1 NNKGFVTMVSK
12 RKLSKVDASE
22 ESFKTDLPS
31 RCLEIKKSRIS
42 DKENAS
48 AFYGLED
55 EGVFEELLRTSGIV
69 LKAGEG
75 QNEIAVDQMAFQ
87 KKLCLAL
94 EKHPTYPAVVKQF
107 ISGLESHI
115 KDRNQFKNCLL
126 PCTPV
131 RTEGSRNLVHSY
143 CESLIKLLLGI
154 KILQPAVITL
164 LLEKIPEF
172 FFDIVGT
179 FGTNFPRLI
188 VNQFKWLD
196 RLLDSQDLVRKLMQ
210 MVSVSPVPIQ
220 HDIITSLPEILEDSQ
235 QSEVARELSC
245 LLKQGRR
252 LTVPVLDALSRLDL
266 DAELVAEV
274 RQSAM
279 TIVPSVKLEDLPVVV
294 KFILQ
299 NVKAA
304 DAVEVISDLRKSLD
318 LSSCVLPLQIHSSQK
333 KIKSQVQASSS
344 LSQVTTSQNC
354 VKLLFDVIKLA
365 VRFQKDVSE
374 AWIKAIENSTSVSDH
389 KVLDLIVLLLIHS
402 TNTRN
407 RKQTEKV
414 LRSKIRL
421 GCMPE
426 QLMQN
431 AFQNHSTVIK
441 DFFPS
446 ILALAQTFLHSAHPA
461 VVSFGSCMYKQ
472 AFAAFDS
479 YCQQEVVA
487 ALVTHVCS
495 GAETE
500 LDISLDVLTDL
511 VVLHTSLLMRYATF
525 VKTILDS
532 TQKLNPCQIRKL
544 FYILSTLAF
553 SQKQEGSYIQDDM
566 HMVIRKWLSSTVPN
580 HKQMG
585 IIGAVSM
592 IGSVALKSFWRENLV
607 CVMGFASLESCAT
620 TARLSIASRNEG
632 DAASL
637 ERPELNSE
645 RDGQLST
652 LLDLVGFCCEQ
663 TPEVLALYYD
673 EFASLI
679 EKQKGN
685 LDLKLLDEFG
695 KSLVED
701 FPSDFVVD
709 LSPTVH
715 GSFLFPVKSL
725 YNLDEDQSQE
735 AIAIN
740 LLPLVSQSELGKVT
754 AEASN
759 QSKRAVSPLCLSPCF
774 RLLRLYT
781 AEQNSG
787 SLEEIDALLG
797 CPLYLTDLEAEGKL
811 DSLSKQEREFLC
823 SLLFYA
829 LNWFREIVNAFC
841 QQEDAEMK
849 GKVLIRLQNI
859 TELQNVL
866 GKCLAATPG
875 YVPPPAAFDSEA
887 PEAVPSINAA
897 GPARK
902 RSGRKKKADSSKAGS
917 ADRSQAE
924 DSSEGNQPDT
934 ELSELDKTAADREA
948 GNPLAQLQSYRPYF
962 RELDLEV
969 FTVLHCGLLTKSVL
983 DTEMHTEARE
993 VVQLGPAELCFLLDD
1008 LCWKL
1013 EHVLPSG
1020 STRRVPFLKARTAA
1034 GYGSRP
1040 GLRQSTSGAS
1050 RPLLRRPG
1058 SFHLLVKWKCDTQ
1071 LCARAA
1077 LALSKERG
1085 NKDVGFS
1092 HLCQRSPKEVAMCV
1106 IDLLKPL
1113 CKHMENMHNYFQAAV
1128 QNQGAEDEPG
1138 VNIQE
1143 HQLMSSCYQLLLLTF
1158 RSLFAWNGFS
1168 QHENTD
1174 LLRSALQVLAD
1185 RLKPGETEFLLL
1197 EELISESFQ
1206 YLLNFQQSVPSFH
1219 CAHILTQLLIAIA
1232 EKPMSGWKKEKM
1244 ASLAKQ
1250 FLCQSWVKPSGDQE
1264 KGSQFNSAL
1273 HTLLCVYLEHTD
1285 NILKA
1290 IEEISSVGVPE
1301 LMNSAK
1307 DGCSSTYPTL
1317 SRQTFPVFFRV
1328 MMAQLESSVKSI
1340 PAGKPSDSSEVQLEK
1355 LLRWNIA
1362 VRNFHILINL
1372 VKVFDSRPVL
1382 SICLK
1387 YGRLFVEAFL
1397 KLAMPLLD
1405 HSFKKHTDD
1414 VQSLLKTLQMSTR
1427 QLHHMCGHSKIHQ
1440 DIGLTNHVPLLKKSL
1455 EQFVYRVKAMLAFN
1469 HCQEAFWVGILKN
1482 RDLQGEEILTQAS
1495 EERGSD
1501 EDSAEGPAE
1510 EVAQGLRL
1518 WRAGRGGAGV
1528 QRRG

>member
-1 NNKGFVTMVSK
+1 
-12 RKLSKVDASE
+12 
-22 ESFKTDLPS
+22 
-31 RCLEIKKSRIS
+31 
-42 DKENAS
+42 
-48 AFYGLED
+48 
-55 EGVFEELLRTSGIV
+55 
-69 LKAGEG
+69 
-75 QNEIAVDQMAFQ
+75 MAFQ
-87 KKLCLAL
+87 KKLHLAL
-94 EKHPTYPAVVKQF
+94 EKHPTYPSQF

-131 RTEGSRNLVHSY
+131 RTEGSRSEKMHFVSPFSQSR
-143 CESLIKLLLGI
+143 SLFKCH
-154 KILQPAVITL
+154 ITL
-164 LLEKIPEF
+164 SRVEGKAIAPADTQQDLFVMQKWLV
-172 FFDIVGT
+172 VGT

-196 RLLDSQDLVRKLMQ
+196 RLLDSQDLVKKLMQ
-210 MVSVSPVPIQ
+210 MVNVSPVPIQ
-220 HDIITSLPEILEDSQ
+220 HDIIISLPEILEDSQ

-252 LTVPVLDALSRLDL
+252 LTVPILDALSRLDL
-266 DAELVAEV
+266 DAGLLAEV

-294 KFILQ
+294 KFILH

-318 LSSCVLPLQIHSSQK
+318 LSSCVLPLQILGSQK
-333 KIKSQVQASSS
+333 KLKSQVQASSS
-344 LSQVTTSQNC
+344 MSQVTTSQNC

-374 AWIKAIENSTSVSDH
+374 AWIKAIENTTSVSDH

-402 TNTRN
+402 TNTKN

-414 LRSKIRL
+414 LRSKIQL

-431 AFQNHSTVIK
+431 AFQNHSMVIK

-446 ILALAQTFLHSAHPA
+446 ILALAQMFLHSAHPA
-461 VVSFGSCMYKQ
+461 IVSFGSCMYKQ

-479 YCQQEVVA
+479 YCQQEVVT

-495 GAETE
+495 GNETE

-511 VVLHTSLLMRYATF
+511 VMLHTSLLMRYATF

-553 SQKQEGSYIQDDM
+553 SQRQEGNYIQDDM

-585 IIGAVSM
+585 IIGAVTM
-592 IGSVALKSFWRENLV
+592 IGSVALKS
-607 CVMGFASLESCAT
+607 
-620 TARLSIASRNEG
+620 
-632 DAASL
+632 SL

-652 LLDLVGFCCEQ
+652 LLELVGFCCEQ

-673 EFASLI
+673 ELASLI

-685 LDLKLLDEFG
+685 LDLQLLWMGITEFVNT
-695 KSLVED
+695 SLSV
-701 FPSDFVVD
+701 FPCS
-709 LSPTVH
+709 
-715 GSFLFPVKSL
+715 SFLFPVKSL
-725 YNLDEDQSQE
+725 YNLDEDESQG

-740 LLPLVSQSELGKVT
+740 LLPLVSQSELGRVT
-754 AEASN
+754 DGMSN
-759 QSKRAVSPLCLSPCF
+759 QSKRVVSPMCLSPCF

-781 AEQNSG
+781 GEQNGG

-797 CPLYLTDLEAEGKL
+797 CPLYLTDLEVEGKL

-829 LNWFREIVNAFC
+829 LNWFREVINAFC
-841 QQEDAEMK
+841 QQQDAEMK
-849 GKVLIRLQNI
+849 GKVLTRLENI
-859 TELQNVL
+859 TELQTVL
-866 GKCLAATPG
+866 GKCLAGEYET
-875 YVPPPAAFDSEA
+875 FTRS
-887 PEAVPSINAA
+887 
-897 GPARK
+897 GPAPAV
-902 RSGRKKKADSSKAGS
+902 KKKKTDGSKAGS
-917 ADRSQAE
+917 ADRSQAD

-934 ELSELDKTAADREA
+934 EEA
-948 GNPLAQLQSYRPYF
+948 GNPLAQLQSYRRYF

-969 FTVLHCGLLTKSVL
+969 FTILHCGLLTKSVL

-1013 EHVLPSG
+1013 EHVLTPG
-1020 STRRVPFLKARTAA
+1020 STRRVPF
-1034 GYGSRP
+1034 P
-1040 GLRQSTSGAS
+1040 
-1050 RPLLRRPG
+1050 
-1058 SFHLLVKWKCDTQ
+1058 
-1071 LCARAA
+1071 
-1077 LALSKERG
+1077 KERG
-1085 NKDVGFS
+1085 YKDIGFS

-1106 IDLLKPL
+1106 VKLLKPL
-1113 CKHMENMHNYFQAAV
+1113 CNHMENMHNYFQV
-1128 QNQGAEDEPG
+1128 IVMQNRGVEDDPG
-1138 VNIQE
+1138 TNIQE
-1143 HQLMSSCYQLLLLTF
+1143 HQLMSSCYQQLLLTF

-1219 CAHILTQLLIAIA
+1219 CAFILTQLLIAVA
-1232 EKPMSGWKKEKM
+1232 EKPMAGWKKEKM

-1250 FLCQSWVKPSGDQE
+1250 FLCQSWVKPGGDRE

-1301 LMNSAK
+1301 LINSAK

-1340 PAGKPSDSSEVQLEK
+1340 PAGKPSDSSEK

-1362 VRNFHILINL
+1362 VRNFHILVNL
-1372 VKVFDSRPVL
+1372 VKVRFWLFFWLYLQIS
-1382 SICLK
+1382 SK

-1405 HSFKKHTDD
+1405 YSFKKHRDD
-1414 VQSLLKTLQMSTR
+1414 VQSLLKTLQLSTR

-1482 RDLQGEEILTQAS
+1482 RDLQGEEILSQAS
-1495 EERGSD
+1495 GERDSGE
-1501 EDSAEGPAE
+1501 EDSAESPAE
-1510 EVAQGLRL
+1510 VLL
-1518 WRAGRGGAGV
+1518 
-1528 QRRG
+1528 RRGRCRPL

>member
-1 NNKGFVTMVSK
+1 MVSK

-22 ESFKTDLPS
+22 ESCKTDLPS
-31 RCLEIKKSRIS
+31 RCLETKKSRIS

-48 AFYGLED
+48 AFCGLEN

-75 QNEIAVDQMAFQ
+75 QNEIAVDQIAFQ

-196 RLLDSQDLVRKLMQ
+196 RLLDSQDLVKKLMQ

-252 LTVPVLDALSRLDL
+252 LTVPILDALSRLDL

-318 LSSCVLPLQIHSSQK
+318 LSSCVMPLQIHSSQK
-333 KIKSQVQASSS
+333 KIKSQVQSSSS

-389 KVLDLIVLLLIHS
+389 KVIVLLFLLLIHS
-402 TNTRN
+402 TNTKN
-407 RKQTEKV
+407 KKQTEKV

-479 YCQQEVVA
+479 YCQQEVVT

-495 GAETE
+495 GSETE
-500 LDISLDVLTDL
+500 LDISLDVLMDL

-592 IGSVALKSFWRENLV
+592 IGSMALK
-607 CVMGFASLESCAT
+607 
-620 TARLSIASRNEG
+620 RNEG

-637 ERPELNSE
+637 ERTELNS
-645 RDGQLST
+645 DGQLST
-652 LLDLVGFCCEQ
+652 LLDLVGFCCEH

-685 LDLKLLDEFG
+685 LDLQLLVEFG

-740 LLPLVSQSELGKVT
+740 LLPLVSQSELGRV
-754 AEASN
+754 AAGASN

-781 AEQNSG
+781 AEQNGG

-797 CPLYLTDLEAEGKL
+797 CPLYLTDLEVEGKL

-829 LNWFREIVNAFC
+829 LNWFREVVNAFC
-841 QQEDAEMK
+841 QQQDAEMK
-849 GKVLIRLQNI
+849 GKVLTRLQNI

-875 YVPPPAAFDSEA
+875 YVPPPATFDSEA

-902 RSGRKKKADSSKAGS
+902 RSGRKKKADGSKAGS

-1013 EHVLPSG
+1013 EHVLPSA
-1020 STRRVPFLKARTAA
+1020 STRRVPFPKARTAA
-1034 GYGSRP
+1034 G
-1040 GLRQSTSGAS
+1040 
-1050 RPLLRRPG
+1050 
-1058 SFHLLVKWKCDTQ
+1058 C
-1071 LCARAA
+1071 
-1077 LALSKERG
+1077 
-1085 NKDVGFS
+1085 NKDIGFS

-1106 IDLLKPL
+1106 VDLLKPL
-1113 CKHMENMHNYFQAAV
+1113 CKHMENMHNYFQVTV
-1128 QNQGAEDEPG
+1128 QNQGAEGEPG

-1185 RLKPGETEFLLL
+1185 RLKPGETEFLLP

-1219 CAHILTQLLIAIA
+1219 CAYILTQLLIAIA

-1250 FLCQSWVKPSGDQE
+1250 FLCQSWVKPSGDRE

-1307 DGCSSTYPTL
+1307 DGFSSTYPTL

-1501 EDSAEGPAE
+1501 EDEEDEEDSAEGPAE
-1510 EVAQGLRL
+1510 E
-1518 WRAGRGGAGV
+1518 
-1528 QRRG
+1528 

>member
-1 NNKGFVTMVSK
+1 MVSK
-12 RKLSKVDASE
+12 RKLSKAEASGE
-22 ESFKTDLPS
+22 NGKADLPTRS
-31 RCLEIKKSRIS
+31 SETKRSRIS
-42 DKENAS
+42 APGEV
-48 AFYGLED
+48 ET
-55 EGVFEELLRTSGIV
+55 EGIFEELIRTSGIV

-75 QNEIAVDQMAFQ
+75 QNEIAVDQMSFQ

-94 EKHPTYPAVVKQF
+94 EKHPTYPGVVKLF

-126 PCTPV
+126 PCASTQ
-131 RTEGSRNLVHSY
+131 TEGSRSENKCFSY
-143 CESLIKLLLGI
+143 PNTVLLPFF
-154 KILQPAVITL
+154 QPAVITL

-179 FGTNFPRLI
+179 FGTDFPRLI
-188 VNQFKWLD
+188 INQFKWLD
-196 RLLDSQDLVRKLMQ
+196 KALDSQDLVKNLMQ
-210 MVSVSPVPIQ
+210 LVSVSPVPIQ

-245 LLKQGRR
+245 LLKQGRQ
-252 LTVPVLDALSRLDL
+252 LTVPILDALSRLDL
-266 DAELVAEV
+266 DAGLMAEV

-279 TIVPSVKLEDLPVVV
+279 TIVPSVKLEDLPVVI
-294 KFILQ
+294 KFILH
-299 NVKAA
+299 NVKAT
-304 DAVEVISDLRKSLD
+304 DAVEVISDLRKNLD
-318 LSSCVLPLQIHSSQK
+318 LSSCDLPLKILSSQK
-333 KIKSQVQASSS
+333 KAKSQVQASSS
-344 LSQVTTSQNC
+344 MSQVTTSQNC

-365 VRFQKDVSE
+365 VRFQKEVSE

-389 KVLDLIVLLLIHS
+389 KVLDLMILLLIHS
-402 TNTRN
+402 TNTKY
-407 RKQTEKV
+407 RKQAEK
-414 LRSKIRL
+414 LLKNKIQL

-431 AFQNHSTVIK
+431 AFQNHSLVSVIK

-446 ILALAQTFLHSAHPA
+446 ILAIAQTFLHSGHPA

-479 YCQQEVVA
+479 YCQQEVVS

-495 GAETE
+495 GNETE

-532 TQKLNPCQIRKL
+532 TQKLHPCQIRKL
-544 FYILSTLAF
+544 FYILSTLAY
-553 SQKQEGSYIQDDM
+553 SQRQERSYIQDDM

-585 IIGAVSM
+585 IIGAVTM
-592 IGSVALKSFWRENLV
+592 IGSVALK
-607 CVMGFASLESCAT
+607 
-620 TARLSIASRNEG
+620 RNEG
-632 DAASL
+632 DGSSL
-637 ERPELNSE
+637 ERLELSSE
-645 RDGQLST
+645 RDEQ
-652 LLDLVGFCCEQ
+652 VRYFC
-663 TPEVLALYYD
+663 LALPSALSAAVED
-673 EFASLI
+673 
-679 EKQKGN
+679 K
-685 LDLKLLDEFG
+685 FG

-709 LSPTVH
+709 LSPTVD

-725 YNLDEDQSQE
+725 YNLDEDETQG

-740 LLPLVSQSELGKVT
+740 LLPLLSQNNVGSVT
-754 AEASN
+754 GGMSS
-759 QSKRAVSPLCLSPCF
+759 QSKRVVSPLCLSPCF
-774 RLLRLYT
+774 RLLRFYT

-797 CPLYLTDLEAEGKL
+797 CPLYLTNLEVEGKL

-829 LNWFREIVNAFC
+829 LNWFREVVNAFC
-841 QQEDAEMK
+841 QQQDAEMK
-849 GKVLIRLQNI
+849 GKVLTRLQNI

-875 YVPPPAAFDSEA
+875 YVPPPATFDSEA
-887 PEAVPSINAA
+887 LEAVSSTNAI
-897 GPARK
+897 GPV
-902 RSGRKKKADSSKAGS
+902 RKKTGKKRKTDGSKASS
-917 ADRSQAE
+917 ADHSQGD
-924 DSSEGNQPDT
+924 DSSEGNQPDP
-934 ELSELDKTAADREA
+934 ELSELEKTATERETE
-948 GNPLAQLQSYRPYF
+948 NPLAKLQNYRLYF

-983 DTEMHTEARE
+983 DTEMHTEFCE
-993 VVQLGPAELCFLLDD
+993 VVQLGPAELSFLLDD

-1013 EHVLPSG
+1013 EHVLTPG
-1020 STRRVPFLKARTAA
+1020 STRRVPFLK
-1034 GYGSRP
+1034 
-1040 GLRQSTSGAS
+1040 
-1050 RPLLRRPG
+1050 
-1058 SFHLLVKWKCDTQ
+1058 
-1071 LCARAA
+1071 
-1077 LALSKERG
+1077 ERSY
-1085 NKDVGFS
+1085 KDIGFS
-1092 HLCQRSPKEVAMCV
+1092 HLCRRSPKEVAICV
-1106 IDLLKPL
+1106 VKLLKPL
-1113 CKHMENMHNYFQAAV
+1113 CNHMENMHNYFQAV
-1128 QNQGAEDEPG
+1128 IQNQGAEGEPG

-1143 HQLMSSCYQLLLLTF
+1143 HMLMSSCYQQLLLTF

-1168 QHENTD
+1168 QSENTD
-1174 LLRSALQVLAD
+1174 LLGSALQVLAS

-1197 EELISESFQ
+1197 EDLISESFH
-1206 YLLNFQQSVPSFH
+1206 YLLNFQQSVPNFH
-1219 CAHILTQLLIAIA
+1219 CAFILTQLLITITK
-1232 EKPMSGWKKEKM
+1232 KPVAGWKKEKI

-1250 FLCQSWVKPSGDQE
+1250 FLCQSWVRPSGDGE
-1264 KGSQFNSAL
+1264 KGSQFNNAL
-1273 HTLLCVYLEHTD
+1273 HTLLCIYLEHTD

-1301 LMNSAK
+1301 LINSTK

-1317 SRQTFPVFFRV
+1317 TRQTFLIFFRV

-1340 PAGKPSDSSEVQLEK
+1340 PVGKTSDSSEVQLEK
-1355 LLRWNIA
+1355 LLQWNIA

-1372 VKVFDSRPVL
+1372 VKVRLLLFFWFYL
-1382 SICLK
+1382 H

-1405 HSFKKHTDD
+1405 YSFKKHRDD
-1414 VQSLLKTLQMSTR
+1414 VQSLLKTLQLSTR

-1469 HCQEAFWVGILKN
+1469 HCQEAFWMGVLKN
-1482 RDLQGEEILTQAS
+1482 RDLQVRITVLPGAIQTWERTVLILPIQLCPCVWVGQNS
-1495 EERGSD
+1495 QIQCDRVS
-1501 EDSAEGPAE
+1501 
-1510 EVAQGLRL
+1510 LF
-1518 WRAGRGGAGV
+1518 
-1528 QRRG
+1528 

>member
-1 NNKGFVTMVSK
+1 MISK
-12 RKLSKVDASE
+12 RKLSKPDGSE
-22 ESFKTDLPS
+22 ESYKTDLPS
-31 RCLEIKKSRIS
+31 RCSEKKKSRIS
-42 DKENAS
+42 AKEKAS
-48 AFYGLED
+48 DFGGVED
-55 EGVFEELLRTSGIV
+55 EGVFEELLRTSGVV

-75 QNEIAVDQMAFQ
+75 QNEIAVDQLAFQ
-87 KKLCLAL
+87 KKLCLVL
-94 EKHPTYPAVVKQF
+94 EKHPAFPGVVKEF
-107 ISGLESHI
+107 VSGLESHI

-131 RTEGSRNLVHSY
+131 RAEGSRTLVHSY

-154 KILQPAVITL
+154 NILQPAVITL

-172 FFDIVGT
+172 FFDTVGT

-196 RLLDSQDLVRKLMQ
+196 RLLDSQDLVKKLMQ

-235 QSEVARELSC
+235 QNEVARELSC

-266 DAELVAEV
+266 DADLLAEV

-294 KFILQ
+294 KFILH

-304 DAVEVISDLRKSLD
+304 DGVEVISDLRKSLD
-318 LSSCVLPLQIHSSQK
+318 LSSCVLPLQILSSQK
-333 KIKSQVQASSS
+333 KLKSQVQARY
-344 LSQVTTSQNC
+344 LGCQVSTSQNC

-365 VRFQKDVSE
+365 VRFQKDIAE

-402 TNTRN
+402 TNTKN

-414 LRSKIRL
+414 LRNKIQL
-421 GCMPE
+421 GCLPE

-431 AFQNHSTVIK
+431 AFQNHSMVIK

-461 VVSFGSCMYKQ
+461 IVSFGSCMYKQ

-495 GAETE
+495 GSETE
-500 LDISLDVLTDL
+500 VDISLDVLTDL
-511 VVLHTSLLMRYATF
+511 VKLHTSLLMRYATF
-525 VKTILDS
+525 VKSILDS
-532 TQKLNPCQIRKL
+532 TQKLNPRQIRKL

-553 SQKQEGSYIQDDM
+553 SQRQEGGYIQDDM

-585 IIGAVSM
+585 IIGAVAM
-592 IGSVALKSFWRENLV
+592 IGSVALK
-607 CVMGFASLESCAT
+607 
-620 TARLSIASRNEG
+620 RNEG
-632 DAASL
+632 DGGSS
-637 ERPELNSE
+637 ERPELHSE

-673 EFASLI
+673 ELASLI

-685 LDLKLLDEFG
+685 LDLQLLEDFG
-695 KSLVED
+695 KSLVEN

-709 LSPTVH
+709 LSPTVD

-725 YNLDEDQSQE
+725 YNLDEDESQE

-740 LLPLVSQSELGKVT
+740 LLPLVSQSELGSVT
-754 AEASN
+754 NGTSN
-759 QSKRAVSPLCLSPCF
+759 QSKRAVSPICLSPCF

-781 AEQNSG
+781 EEQNGG

-797 CPLYLTDLEAEGKL
+797 CPLYLTDLEVEGKL

-829 LNWFREIVNAFC
+829 LNWFREVVNAFC
-841 QQEDAEMK
+841 QQQDAEMK
-849 GKVLIRLQNI
+849 GKVLTRLKNI
-859 TELQNVL
+859 TELQAVL

-875 YVPPPAAFDSEA
+875 YVPPPATFDSEA
-887 PEAVPSINAA
+887 LEAVPSVTAVGA
-897 GPARK
+897 GRK
-902 RSGRKKKADSSKAGS
+902 KNGRKKKSDGSKAGS
-917 ADRSQAE
+917 ADRSQAD
-924 DSSEGNQPDT
+924 DSSEGNQLDT
-934 ELSELDKTAADREA
+934 ELSELEKVAAEREA
-948 GNPLAQLQSYRPYF
+948 GNPLAQLQSYRTFF

-1013 EHVLPSG
+1013 EHVLTPG
-1020 STRRVPFLKARTAA
+1020 STKRVPF
-1034 GYGSRP
+1034 P
-1040 GLRQSTSGAS
+1040 
-1050 RPLLRRPG
+1050 
-1058 SFHLLVKWKCDTQ
+1058 
-1071 LCARAA
+1071 
-1077 LALSKERG
+1077 KERG
-1085 NKDVGFS
+1085 YKDTGFS
-1092 HLCQRSPKEVAMCV
+1092 HLCQRSPKEVATCV
-1106 IDLLKPL
+1106 VKLLKPL
-1113 CKHMENMHNYFQAAV
+1113 CNHMENMHNYFQSIAGV
-1128 QNQGAEDEPG
+1128 EDEPG

-1143 HQLMSSCYQLLLLTF
+1143 QQLMCSCYQQLLLTF

-1168 QHENTD
+1168 QHENSD
-1174 LLRSALQVLAD
+1174 LLRTALQVLAD

-1206 YLLNFQQSVPSFH
+1206 YLLNFQQSVPSFY
-1219 CAHILTQLLIAIA
+1219 CAFILTQLLIAIA
-1232 EKPMSGWKKEKM
+1232 EKPMVGWKKEKM

-1250 FLCQSWVKPSGDQE
+1250 FLCRSWVKPGGERE
-1264 KGSQFNSAL
+1264 KGSVFNTAL

-1290 IEEISSVGVPE
+1290 VEEISSVGVAE
-1301 LMNSAK
+1301 LVNSAK
-1307 DGCSSTYPTL
+1307 DACSSTYPTL

-1328 MMAQLESSVKSI
+1328 MMAQLESSVKNI

-1362 VRNFHILINL
+1362 VRNFHILVNL

-1405 HSFKKHTDD
+1405 HCFKKHRDD
-1414 VQSLLKTLQMSTR
+1414 VQSLLKTLQLSTR

-1482 RDLQGEEILTQAS
+1482 RDLQ
-1495 EERGSD
+1495 
-1501 EDSAEGPAE
+1501 
-1510 EVAQGLRL
+1510 
-1518 WRAGRGGAGV
+1518 
-1528 QRRG
+1528 

>member
-1 NNKGFVTMVSK
+1 MVSK
-12 RKLSKVDASE
+12 RKLSKADASG
-22 ESFKTDLPS
+22 ESCKTDLSS
-31 RCLEIKKSRIS
+31 RCSETKKSRIS
-42 DKENAS
+42 DKEKSS
-48 AFYGLED
+48 AHGGVEN
-55 EGVFEELLRTSGIV
+55 EGVFEELLRTSGII

-94 EKHPTYPAVVKQF
+94 EKHPTYPGVVKQF

-126 PCTPV
+126 PCTPI
-131 RTEGSRNLVHSY
+131 RTEGSRTLVHSY
-143 CESLIKLLLGI
+143 CESLMKLLLGI
-154 KILQPAVITL
+154 KVLQPAVITL

-188 VNQFKWLD
+188 INQFKWLD
-196 RLLDSQDLVRKLMQ
+196 RLLDSQDLVKKLMQ

-252 LTVPVLDALSRLDL
+252 LTVPILDALSRLDL
-266 DAELVAEV
+266 DAGLLAEV

-294 KFILQ
+294 KFILH

-318 LSSCVLPLQIHSSQK
+318 LSSCVLPLQILGSQK
-333 KIKSQVQASSS
+333 KLKSQVQASSS
-344 LSQVTTSQNC
+344 MSQVTTSQNC

-374 AWIKAIENSTSVSDH
+374 AWIKAIENSMSVSDH

-402 TNTRN
+402 TNTKN

-431 AFQNHSTVIK
+431 AFQNHSLVIK

-461 VVSFGSCMYKQ
+461 IVSFGSCMYKQ

-479 YCQQEVVA
+479 YCQQEVVT

-495 GAETE
+495 GNETE

-511 VVLHTSLLMRYATF
+511 VILHTSLLMRYATF

-553 SQKQEGSYIQDDM
+553 SQRQEGSYIQDDM

-585 IIGAVSM
+585 IIGAVTM
-592 IGSVALKSFWRENLV
+592 IGSVALK
-607 CVMGFASLESCAT
+607 
-620 TARLSIASRNEG
+620 RNEG
-632 DAASL
+632 DGSSL

-663 TPEVLALYYD
+663 KPEVLALYYD
-673 EFASLI
+673 ELASLI

-685 LDLKLLDEFG
+685 LDLQLLDEFG

-709 LSPTVH
+709 LSPTVD

-725 YNLDEDQSQE
+725 YNLDEDESQG

-740 LLPLVSQSELGKVT
+740 LLPLVSQSELGRVT
-754 AEASN
+754 DGMSN
-759 QSKRAVSPLCLSPCF
+759 QSKRVVSPICLSPCF

-781 AEQNSG
+781 GEQNSG

-797 CPLYLTDLEAEGKL
+797 CPLYLTDLEVEGKL

-829 LNWFREIVNAFC
+829 LNWFREVVNAFC
-841 QQEDAEMK
+841 QQQDAEMK
-849 GKVLIRLQNI
+849 GKVLTRLQNI

-875 YVPPPAAFDSEA
+875 YVPPPATFDSEA
-887 PEAVPSINAA
+887 LEAVPSINAV
-897 GPARK
+897 GPVRK
-902 RSGRKKKADSSKAGS
+902 RNGRKKKTDGSKAGS
-917 ADRSQAE
+917 ADRSQAD
-924 DSSEGNQPDT
+924 DSSEGNQPDI
-934 ELSELDKTAADREA
+934 ELSELEKTAAEREA

-1013 EHVLPSG
+1013 ERVLTPG
-1020 STRRVPFLKARTAA
+1020 STRRVPFPKAS
-1034 GYGSRP
+1034 Y
-1040 GLRQSTSGAS
+1040 
-1050 RPLLRRPG
+1050 
-1058 SFHLLVKWKCDTQ
+1058 
-1071 LCARAA
+1071 
-1077 LALSKERG
+1077 
-1085 NKDVGFS
+1085 KDIGFS
-1092 HLCQRSPKEVAMCV
+1092 HLCQRSPKEVAMSV
-1106 IDLLKPL
+1106 VKLLKPL
-1113 CKHMENMHNYFQAAV
+1113 CNHMENMHNYFQV
-1128 QNQGAEDEPG
+1128 IVTQNRDVEDEPG

-1143 HQLMSSCYQLLLLTF
+1143 HQLMSSCYQQLLLTF

-1197 EELISESFQ
+1197 EELISESFH

-1219 CAHILTQLLIAIA
+1219 CAFILTQLLIAIA
-1232 EKPMSGWKKEKM
+1232 EKPMAGWKKEKM

-1250 FLCQSWVKPSGDQE
+1250 FLCRSWVKPSGDRE

-1301 LMNSAK
+1301 LINSAK

-1362 VRNFHILINL
+1362 VRNFHILVNL

-1405 HSFKKHTDD
+1405 YSFKKHRDD
-1414 VQSLLKTLQMSTR
+1414 VQSLLKTLQLSTR
-1427 QLHHMCGHSKIHQ
+1427 QLHHMCGHSKIRQ

-1482 RDLQGEEILTQAS
+1482 RDLQ
-1495 EERGSD
+1495 
-1501 EDSAEGPAE
+1501 
-1510 EVAQGLRL
+1510 
-1518 WRAGRGGAGV
+1518 
-1528 QRRG
+1528 

>member
-1 NNKGFVTMVSK
+1 ET
-12 RKLSKVDASE
+12 
-22 ESFKTDLPS
+22 
-31 RCLEIKKSRIS
+31 KKSRIS
-42 DKENAS
+42 DKEQAS
-48 AFYGLED
+48 ARDGVEND
-55 EGVFEELLRTSGIV
+55 GVFEELLKTSGII

-75 QNEIAVDQMAFQ
+75 QNEIAVDQTAFQ
-87 KKLCLAL
+87 KKLTLSL
-94 EKHPTYPAVVKQF
+94 KKHPTYPHVVQEF

-126 PCTPV
+126 PCAPT
-131 RTEGSRNLVHSY
+131 RNEGSRTLVHSY

-154 KILQPAVITL
+154 EILQPAVITL

-179 FGTNFPRLI
+179 FGTNYPRLI

-196 RLLDSQDLVRKLMQ
+196 RLVDGQDLVKKLMQ
-210 MVSVSPVPIQ
+210 MLSVSPVPIQ

-235 QSEVARELSC
+235 QTEIARELSC

-252 LTVPVLDALSRLDL
+252 LTVPILDALSRLDL
-266 DAELVAEV
+266 DAGLLAEV

-294 KFILQ
+294 RFILH

-304 DAVEVISDLRKSLD
+304 DAAEVISDLRKNLD
-318 LSSCVLPLQIHSSQK
+318 LSSCILPLQILGSQK
-333 KIKSQVQASSS
+333 KLKSQVPASSS
-344 LSQVTTSQNC
+344 MSQVATSQNC
-354 VKLLFDVIKLA
+354 VKLLFDAIKLA

-374 AWIKAIENSTSVSDH
+374 AWVKAIENNMSVSDH

-402 TNTRN
+402 TNTKN

-421 GCMPE
+421 GCVPE
-426 QLMQN
+426 QLVQK
-431 AFQNHSTVIK
+431 AFQNHSLVIK

-446 ILALAQTFLHSAHPA
+446 ILALAQMFLPSAHPA
-461 VVSFGSCMYKQ
+461 MVSFGSCMYKQ
-472 AFAAFDS
+472 AFSAFDS
-479 YCQQEVVA
+479 YCQQEVVS

-495 GAETE
+495 GNEAEV
-500 LDISLDVLTDL
+500 DISLDVLMDL
-511 VVLHTSLLMRYATF
+511 VVLHPSLLMRYATF

-544 FYILSTLAF
+544 FYILSMLAF
-553 SQKQEGSYIQDDM
+553 SQRQEGSYIQDDM

-585 IIGAVSM
+585 IIGAVTM
-592 IGSVALKSFWRENLV
+592 IGSMALK
-607 CVMGFASLESCAT
+607 
-620 TARLSIASRNEG
+620 RNEG
-632 DAASL
+632 DGSMERL
-637 ERPELNSE
+637 EQNSE

-663 TPEVLALYYD
+663 TPEALALYYD
-673 EFASLI
+673 EFANLI
-679 EKQKGN
+679 EKQRGN
-685 LDLKLLDEFG
+685 LDLQLLDQFG

-709 LSPTVH
+709 LSPMVDGT
-715 GSFLFPVKSL
+715 FLFPLKSL
-725 YNLDEDQSQE
+725 YNLDEDESQG

-740 LLPLVSQSELGKVT
+740 LLPLVSQSELGRVSGGV
-754 AEASN
+754 SN
-759 QSKRAVSPLCLSPCF
+759 PSKRIISPICLSPSF

-781 AEQNSG
+781 GEQNDG

-797 CPLYLTDLEAEGKL
+797 CPLYLTDLEVEGKL

-829 LNWFREIVNAFC
+829 LNWFREVVNAFC
-841 QQEDAEMK
+841 QQQDAEMK
-849 GKVLIRLQNI
+849 GKVLTRLQNI

-875 YVPPPAAFDSEA
+875 YVPPPATFDSEA
-887 PEAVPSINAA
+887 LEVVPSVSAA
-897 GPARK
+897 GPVK
-902 RSGRKKKADSSKAGS
+902 KKNGRKKKSDGSKTS
-917 ADRSQAE
+917 FADRSQVDE
-924 DSSEGNQPDT
+924 CSEGNQPDS
-934 ELSELDKTAADREA
+934 ELSELEKTAGEREA
-948 GNPLAQLQSYRPYF
+948 GNPLAQLQNYRQYF

-969 FTVLHCGLLTKSVL
+969 FNVLHCGLLTKSVL

-993 VVQLGPAELCFLLDD
+993 VVQLGPDELFFLLDD

-1013 EHVLPSG
+1013 EHVLTPSP
-1020 STRRVPFLKARTAA
+1020 TRRMPFSKANFKLL
-1034 GYGSRP
+1034 
-1040 GLRQSTSGAS
+1040 GLLQ
-1050 RPLLRRPG
+1050 
-1058 SFHLLVKWKCDTQ
+1058 
-1071 LCARAA
+1071 
-1077 LALSKERG
+1077 ERG
-1085 NKDVGFS
+1085 YKDIGFS
-1092 HLCQRSPKEVAMCV
+1092 HLCQKSAKEVATYV
-1106 IDLLKPL
+1106 VKLLKPL
-1113 CKHMENMHNYFQAAV
+1113 CNHMENMHNYFQVIATENHGIV
-1128 QNQGAEDEPG
+1128 DGPG
-1138 VNIQE
+1138 VDVQE
-1143 HQLMSSCYQLLLLTF
+1143 YQLMSSCYQQLLLTF
-1158 RSLFAWNGFS
+1158 RFLFAWNGFS
-1168 QHENTD
+1168 QNENSD
-1174 LLRSALQVLAD
+1174 LLRSALQVVAD
-1185 RLKPGETEFLLL
+1185 RLKPGETEFLPL

-1206 YLLNFQQSVPSFH
+1206 YLVNFQQSVPSFQ
-1219 CAHILTQLLIAIA
+1219 CAFTLAQLLIAIA
-1232 EKPMSGWKKEKM
+1232 EKPVTSWKREKI

-1250 FLCQSWVKPSGDQE
+1250 FLCRSWVNPTGERE

-1301 LMNSAK
+1301 LINSAK

-1317 SRQTFPVFFRV
+1317 NRQTFPVFFRV
-1328 MMAQLESSVKSI
+1328 MMAQLENSMKSI

-1355 LLRWNIA
+1355 LLQWNIA
-1362 VRNFHILINL
+1362 VRNFHILVNL

-1387 YGRLFVEAFL
+1387 YGRLFVEVFL

-1405 HSFKKHTDD
+1405 YSFKKHRDD
-1414 VQSLLKTLQMSTR
+1414 VQSLLKTLQLSTR
-1427 QLHHMCGHSKIHQ
+1427 QLHHMCGHSKIRQ

-1469 HCQEAFWVGILKN
+1469 HCQEAFWMGILKN
-1482 RDLQGEEILTQAS
+1482 RDLQ
-1495 EERGSD
+1495 
-1501 EDSAEGPAE
+1501 
-1510 EVAQGLRL
+1510 
-1518 WRAGRGGAGV
+1518 
-1528 QRRG
+1528 

>member
-1 NNKGFVTMVSK
+1 ET
-12 RKLSKVDASE
+12 
-22 ESFKTDLPS
+22 
-31 RCLEIKKSRIS
+31 KKSRIS
-42 DKENAS
+42 DKEKAS
-48 AFYGLED
+48 AQDGVEND
-55 EGVFEELLRTSGIV
+55 GVFEELLRTSGII

-75 QNEIAVDQMAFQ
+75 QNEIAVDQTAFQ
-87 KKLCLAL
+87 KKLTFSLK
-94 EKHPTYPAVVKQF
+94 KHPTYPHVVQEF

-126 PCTPV
+126 PCAPT
-131 RTEGSRNLVHSY
+131 RNEGSRTLVHSY

-154 KILQPAVITL
+154 EILQPAVVTL

-179 FGTNFPRLI
+179 FGTNYPRLI

-196 RLLDSQDLVRKLMQ
+196 KLVDGQDLVKKLMQ
-210 MVSVSPVPIQ
+210 TLSVSPVPIQ

-235 QSEVARELSC
+235 QTEIARELSC

-252 LTVPVLDALSRLDL
+252 LTVPILDALSRLDL
-266 DAELVAEV
+266 DAGLLAEV

-294 KFILQ
+294 RFILH

-304 DAVEVISDLRKSLD
+304 DAAEVISDLRKTLD
-318 LSSCVLPLQIHSSQK
+318 LSSCILPLQILGSQK
-333 KIKSQVQASSS
+333 KLKSQVPASSS
-344 LSQVTTSQNC
+344 MSQVATSQNC
-354 VKLLFDVIKLA
+354 VKLLFDAIKLV
-365 VRFQKDVSE
+365 VRFQKEVSE
-374 AWIKAIENSTSVSDH
+374 AWIKAVISYG

-402 TNTRN
+402 TNTKN

-421 GCMPE
+421 GCVPE
-426 QLMQN
+426 QLVQE
-431 AFQNHSTVIK
+431 AFQNHSLVIK

-446 ILALAQTFLHSAHPA
+446 ILALAQMFLPSAHPA
-461 VVSFGSCMYKQ
+461 LVSFGSCMYKQ

-479 YCQQEVVA
+479 YCQQEVVS

-495 GAETE
+495 GNEAEA
-500 LDISLDVLTDL
+500 DISLDVLMDL
-511 VVLHTSLLMRYATF
+511 VVLHPSLLMRYATF

-544 FYILSTLAF
+544 FYILSMLAF
-553 SQKQEGSYIQDDM
+553 SQRQEGSYIQDDM

-585 IIGAVSM
+585 IIGAVTM
-592 IGSVALKSFWRENLV
+592 IGSMALK
-607 CVMGFASLESCAT
+607 
-620 TARLSIASRNEG
+620 RNEG
-632 DAASL
+632 DGSM
-637 ERPELNSE
+637 ERSELNSE

-663 TPEVLALYYD
+663 TPEALALYYD
-673 EFASLI
+673 EFANLI
-679 EKQKGN
+679 EKQRGN
-685 LDLKLLDEFG
+685 LDLQLLDQFG

-709 LSPTVH
+709 LSPVVDGT
-715 GSFLFPVKSL
+715 FLFPLKSL
-725 YNLDEDQSQE
+725 YNLDEDESQG

-740 LLPLVSQSELGKVT
+740 LLPLVSQSELGRVSDGV
-754 AEASN
+754 SN
-759 QSKRAVSPLCLSPCF
+759 PSKRVVSPICLSPSF

-781 AEQNSG
+781 GEQNNG

-797 CPLYLTDLEAEGKL
+797 CPLYLTDLEVEMKL

-823 SLLFYA
+823 SLLFHA
-829 LNWFREIVNAFC
+829 LNWFREVVNAFC
-841 QQEDAEMK
+841 QQQDAEMK
-849 GKVLIRLQNI
+849 GKVLTRLQNI

-866 GKCLAATPG
+866 GKCLAATTG
-875 YVPPPAAFDSEA
+875 YIPPPATFDFEA
-887 PEAVPSINAA
+887 LEAVPSSSTA
-897 GPARK
+897 GPVK
-902 RSGRKKKADSSKAGS
+902 KKNGRKKKSDGSKTS
-917 ADRSQAE
+917 ADRSQVE
-924 DSSEGNQPDT
+924 ECSEGNQPDT
-934 ELSELDKTAADREA
+934 ELSELEKSAGEREA
-948 GNPLAQLQSYRPYF
+948 GNPLVQLQNYRQYF

-969 FTVLHCGLLTKSVL
+969 FNVLHCGLLTKSVL

-993 VVQLGPAELCFLLDD
+993 VVQLGPDELFFLLDD

-1013 EHVLPSG
+1013 DHVLTPG
-1020 STRRVPFLKARTAA
+1020 PMRRMPFSKAHFKLL
-1034 GYGSRP
+1034 
-1040 GLRQSTSGAS
+1040 GLLQ
-1050 RPLLRRPG
+1050 
-1058 SFHLLVKWKCDTQ
+1058 
-1071 LCARAA
+1071 
-1077 LALSKERG
+1077 ERG
-1085 NKDVGFS
+1085 YKDAGFS
-1092 HLCQRSPKEVAMCV
+1092 HLCQKSPKEVATYV
-1106 IDLLKPL
+1106 VKLLKPL
-1113 CKHMENMHNYFQAAV
+1113 CSHMENMHNYFQVIATENHGIV
-1128 QNQGAEDEPG
+1128 DGPG
-1138 VNIQE
+1138 VNVQE
-1143 HQLMSSCYQLLLLTF
+1143 YQLMSSCYQQLLLTF
-1158 RSLFAWNGFS
+1158 RFLFAWNGFS
-1168 QHENTD
+1168 QNENSD

-1185 RLKPGETEFLLL
+1185 RLKAGETEFLPL

-1206 YLLNFQQSVPSFH
+1206 YLVNFQQTVPSFQ
-1219 CAHILTQLLIAIA
+1219 CAFTLTQLLIAIA
-1232 EKPMSGWKKEKM
+1232 EKPMTSWKREKI

-1250 FLCQSWVKPSGDQE
+1250 FLCQSWVNPTGERE

-1301 LMNSAK
+1301 LINSAK

-1328 MMAQLESSVKSI
+1328 MMSQLENSMKSI
-1340 PAGKPSDSSEVQLEK
+1340 PAGKPSDASELQLEK
-1355 LLRWNIA
+1355 LLQWNIA

-1387 YGRLFVEAFL
+1387 YGRLFVEVFL

-1405 HSFKKHTDD
+1405 YSFKKHRDD
-1414 VQSLLKTLQMSTR
+1414 VQSLLKTLQLSTR
-1427 QLHHMCGHSKIHQ
+1427 QLHHMCGHSKIRQ

-1469 HCQEAFWVGILKN
+1469 HCQEAFWMGILKN
-1482 RDLQGEEILTQAS
+1482 RDLQ
-1495 EERGSD
+1495 
-1501 EDSAEGPAE
+1501 
-1510 EVAQGLRL
+1510 
-1518 WRAGRGGAGV
+1518 
-1528 QRRG
+1528 

>member
-1 NNKGFVTMVSK
+1 MISK
-12 RKLSKVDASE
+12 RKSSKSDAFGE
-22 ESFKTDLPS
+22 NCKTDLPKT
-31 RCLEIKKSRIS
+31 KKSRIS
-42 DKENAS
+42 DVEKAS
-48 AFYGLED
+48 AHGGVQN

-69 LKAGEG
+69 LKVGEG
-75 QNEIAVDQMAFQ
+75 QNEIAVNQIAFQ

-94 EKHPTYPAVVKQF
+94 EKHPTYPGVVKQF

-126 PCTPV
+126 PCAPI
-131 RTEGSRNLVHSY
+131 RTEGSRTLVHSY
-143 CESLIKLLLGI
+143 CESLIKLLLGV

-172 FFDIVGT
+172 FFDVVGT

-196 RLLDSQDLVRKLMQ
+196 RLLDSQDLVKKLMQ
-210 MVSVSPVPIQ
+210 MVSISPVPIQ
-220 HDIITSLPEILEDSQ
+220 HDIITSIPEILEDSQ
-235 QSEVARELSC
+235 QGEVARELSC

-252 LTVPVLDALSRLDL
+252 LTVPILDALSRLDL
-266 DAELVAEV
+266 DAGLLSEV
-274 RQSAM
+274 RESAM
-279 TIVPSVKLEDLPVVV
+279 TIVPSVKVEDLPVVV
-294 KFILQ
+294 KFILH
-299 NVKAA
+299 NIKAA
-304 DAVEVISDLRKSLD
+304 DAVEVISDLRRNLD
-318 LSSCVLPLQIHSSQK
+318 LSSCVLPLQILSSQK
-333 KIKSQVQASSS
+333 KLKSQVQASSS
-344 LSQVTTSQNC
+344 MSQVTTSQNC
-354 VKLLFDVIKLA
+354 VKLIFDVIKLA
-365 VRFQKDVSE
+365 VRFQKDISE

-402 TNTRN
+402 TNT
-407 RKQTEKV
+407 KSKKHIEKV
-414 LRSKIRL
+414 LRNKIRL

-431 AFQNHSTVIK
+431 AFQNHSMVIK

-446 ILALAQTFLHSAHPA
+446 ILALAQTFLCSAHPA
-461 VVSFGSCMYKQ
+461 IVSFGSRMYKQ

-479 YCQQEVVA
+479 YCQQEVVT

-495 GAETE
+495 GSETE
-500 LDISLDVLTDL
+500 VDISLDVLRDL
-511 VVLHTSLLMRYATF
+511 VTLHTALLMRYATF

-544 FYILSTLAF
+544 FYVLSTLAF
-553 SQKQEGSYIQDDM
+553 SQRQEASYIQDDM

-580 HKQMG
+580 HKQMA
-585 IIGAVSM
+585 IIGAVTMVGSM
-592 IGSVALKSFWRENLV
+592 ALK
-607 CVMGFASLESCAT
+607 
-620 TARLSIASRNEG
+620 RNEG
-632 DAASL
+632 DGSSL
-637 ERPELNSE
+637 ERPQLNSE
-645 RDGQLST
+645 HDGQLST

-663 TPEVLALYYD
+663 APEVLALYYD
-673 EFASLI
+673 ELANLI

-685 LDLKLLDEFG
+685 LDLQLLEEFG
-695 KSLVED
+695 KSLVEN
-701 FPSDFVVD
+701 FPGDFVVD
-709 LSPTVH
+709 LSPTVD
-715 GSFLFPVKSL
+715 GSFVFPVKSL
-725 YNLDEDQSQE
+725 YNLDEEESQG

-740 LLPLVSQSELGKVT
+740 LLPLVSQSEPHGAT
-754 AEASN
+754 AEMSN
-759 QSKRAVSPLCLSPCF
+759 QSKRVVSPMCLSPCF

-781 AEQNSG
+781 GEQNSG

-797 CPLYLTDLEAEGKL
+797 CPLYLTDLEVEGKL

-829 LNWFREIVNAFC
+829 LNWFREVVNAFC
-841 QQEDAEMK
+841 QQQDAEMK
-849 GKVLIRLQNI
+849 GKVLTRLQNI
-859 TELQNVL
+859 TELQTVL

-875 YVPPPAAFDSEA
+875 YVPPPATFDSEA
-887 PEAVPSINAA
+887 MEAVPSINAV
-897 GPARK
+897 GPSRK
-902 RSGRKKKADSSKAGS
+902 RNGRKKKADGSKADS
-917 ADRSQAE
+917 TDRSQAD

-934 ELSELDKTAADREA
+934 EQSELEKSAAEREA
-948 GNPLAQLQSYRPYF
+948 GNPLTQLQSYRPYF

-969 FTVLHCGLLTKSVL
+969 FTVLHCGLLTKSIL

-993 VVQLGPAELCFLLDD
+993 VVQLGPAELSFLLDD

-1013 EHVLPSG
+1013 EHVLTPG
-1020 STRRVPFLKARTAA
+1020 STRRVPF
-1034 GYGSRP
+1034 P
-1040 GLRQSTSGAS
+1040 
-1050 RPLLRRPG
+1050 
-1058 SFHLLVKWKCDTQ
+1058 
-1071 LCARAA
+1071 
-1077 LALSKERG
+1077 KERG
-1085 NKDVGFS
+1085 HKDIGFS
-1092 HLCQRSPKEVAMCV
+1092 HLCQRTPKEVAICV
-1106 IDLLKPL
+1106 VNLLKPL
-1113 CKHMENMHNYFQAAV
+1113 CNHMENMHNYFQAIAV
-1128 QNQGAEDEPG
+1128 QSQGVEDNPG

-1143 HQLMSSCYQLLLLTF
+1143 RQLMSSCYQQLLLTF

-1174 LLRSALQVLAD
+1174 LLSSALQVLAE

-1219 CAHILTQLLIAIA
+1219 CAFILAQLLIAIA
-1232 EKPMSGWKKEKM
+1232 EKPMTGWKKEKM

-1250 FLCQSWVKPSGDQE
+1250 FLCQLWVKPSGDQE

-1273 HTLLCVYLEHTD
+1273 HALLCVYLEHTD

-1290 IEEISSVGVPE
+1290 IEEISTVGVPE
-1301 LMNSAK
+1301 LINSAK

-1317 SRQTFPVFFRV
+1317 NRQTFPVFFRV
-1328 MMAQLESSVKSI
+1328 MMAQLESSVRSI
-1340 PAGKPSDSSEVQLEK
+1340 PTGKPSDSSEVQLEK

-1382 SICLK
+1382 NVCLK

-1405 HSFKKHTDD
+1405 YSFKKHRDD
-1414 VQSLLKTLQMSTR
+1414 VQSLLKTLQLSTR

-1469 HCQEAFWVGILKN
+1469 QCQEAFWVGILKN
-1482 RDLQGEEILTQAS
+1482 RDLQGEEILSQAS
-1495 EERGSD
+1495 EARNSD
-1501 EDSAEGPAE
+1501 EDGSAESPAE
-1510 EVAQGLRL
+1510 EEASRSSTDSSDDDDAARPGPARTP
-1518 WRAGRGGAGV
+1518 
-1528 QRRG
+1528 

>member
-1 NNKGFVTMVSK
+1 MAAK
-12 RKLSKVDASE
+12 RKLSKPGASE
-22 ESFKTDLPS
+22 ENCKTDLPS
-31 RCLEIKKSRIS
+31 RCSETKKSRIF
-42 DKENAS
+42 DQEKVLVHD
-48 AFYGLED
+48 GVED
-55 EGVFEELLRTSGIV
+55 EGIFEELLRTSGII

-75 QNEIAVDQMAFQ
+75 QNEIAVDQGIFSGI
-87 KKLCLAL
+87 
-94 EKHPTYPAVVKQF
+94 VKTVTACSLSMF
-107 ISGLESHI
+107 
-115 KDRNQFKNCLL
+115 LL
-126 PCTPV
+126 QLWWNLSSC
-131 RTEGSRNLVHSY
+131 RTLVHSY

-196 RLLDSQDLVRKLMQ
+196 RLLDSQHLVKKLMQ

-252 LTVPVLDALSRLDL
+252 LTVPILDALSRLDL
-266 DAELVAEV
+266 DADLLAEV

-294 KFILQ
+294 KFILH

-304 DAVEVISDLRKSLD
+304 DAVEVISDLRKNLD
-318 LSSCVLPLQIHSSQK
+318 LSSCVLPLQILSSQK
-333 KIKSQVQASSS
+333 KLKSQVQASSS
-344 LSQVTTSQNC
+344 MSQVTTSQNC

-402 TNTRN
+402 TNTKN

-426 QLMQN
+426 QLMQK
-431 AFQNHSTVIK
+431 AFQNHSVIK

-446 ILALAQTFLHSAHPA
+446 ILALAQIFLHSAHPA
-461 VVSFGSCMYKQ
+461 IVSFGSCMYKQ

-479 YCQQEVVA
+479 YCQQEVVT

-495 GAETE
+495 GTETE

-511 VVLHTSLLMRYATF
+511 VVLHASLLMRYATF

-544 FYILSTLAF
+544 FSILSTLAF
-553 SQKQEGSYIQDDM
+553 SQRQEGSYIQDDM

-585 IIGAVSM
+585 II
-592 IGSVALKSFWRENLV
+592 
-607 CVMGFASLESCAT
+607 
-620 TARLSIASRNEG
+620 
-632 DAASL
+632 
-637 ERPELNSE
+637 ERM
-645 RDGQLST
+645 
-652 LLDLVGFCCEQ
+652 
-663 TPEVLALYYD
+663 Y
-673 EFASLI
+673 LI

-685 LDLKLLDEFG
+685 LDLQLLEEFG

-701 FPSDFVVD
+701 FPNDFVVD
-709 LSPTVH
+709 LSPTVD

-725 YNLDEDQSQE
+725 YNLDEDESQG

-740 LLPLVSQSELGKVT
+740 LLPLVSQNELGRVT
-754 AEASN
+754 DGTSN
-759 QSKRAVSPLCLSPCF
+759 QSKRVVSPICLSPCF

-781 AEQNSG
+781 GEQNSG

-797 CPLYLTDLEAEGKL
+797 CPLYLTDLEVEGKL

-829 LNWFREIVNAFC
+829 LNWFREVSRAFSASSGVALSRV
-841 QQEDAEMK
+841 QLFLK
-849 GKVLIRLQNI
+849 K
-859 TELQNVL
+859 T
-866 GKCLAATPG
+866 TPG

-887 PEAVPSINAA
+887 LEAIPSLNAA
-897 GPARK
+897 GPVK
-902 RSGRKKKADSSKAGS
+902 RRNGRKKKTDGSKAGS
-917 ADRSQAE
+917 ADHSQA
-924 DSSEGNQPDT
+924 DDTSEGNQPDT
-934 ELSELDKTAADREA
+934 ELSELEKTAGEREA

-993 VVQLGPAELCFLLDD
+993 FVQLGPAELCFLLDD

-1013 EHVLPSG
+1013 EHVLTAG
-1020 STRRVPFLKARTAA
+1020 STRRVPF
-1034 GYGSRP
+1034 P
-1040 GLRQSTSGAS
+1040 
-1050 RPLLRRPG
+1050 
-1058 SFHLLVKWKCDTQ
+1058 
-1071 LCARAA
+1071 
-1077 LALSKERG
+1077 KERG
-1085 NKDVGFS
+1085 HKDIGFS
-1092 HLCQRSPKEVAMCV
+1092 HLCQRSPKEVAVCV
-1106 IDLLKPL
+1106 VKLLKPL
-1113 CKHMENMHNYFQAAV
+1113 CNHMENMHNYFQAILT
-1128 QNQGAEDEPG
+1128 QNRGVEDEPG

-1143 HQLMSSCYQLLLLTF
+1143 HQLMSSCYQQLLLTF

-1219 CAHILTQLLIAIA
+1219 CAFILTQLLIAIA
-1232 EKPMSGWKKEKM
+1232 EKPMTGWKKEKM

-1250 FLCQSWVKPSGDQE
+1250 FLCQSWVKPSGERE
-1264 KGSQFNSAL
+1264 KGSQFNSEL
-1273 HTLLCVYLEHTD
+1273 YTVLCVYLEHTD
-1285 NILKA
+1285 NILKS

-1301 LMNSAK
+1301 LINSAK
-1307 DGCSSTYPTL
+1307 DGYSSTYPTL

-1355 LLRWNIA
+1355 LLQWNIA
-1362 VRNFHILINL
+1362 VRIFHILVNL

-1387 YGRLFVEAFL
+1387 FGRLFVEAFL

-1405 HSFKKHTDD
+1405 YSFKKHRDD
-1414 VQSLLKTLQMSTR
+1414 VQSLLKTLQLSTR
-1427 QLHHMCGHSKIHQ
+1427 QLHHMCGHSKIRQ

-1482 RDLQGEEILTQAS
+1482 RDLQGEEILSQAAEERDS
-1495 EERGSD
+1495 EE
-1501 EDSAEGPAE
+1501 EDSAESPAE
-1510 EVAQGLRL
+1510 VPLLRPGCRLLWATRLKGLL
-1518 WRAGRGGAGV
+1518 
-1528 QRRG
+1528 

>member
-1 NNKGFVTMVSK
+1 
-12 RKLSKVDASE
+12 
-22 ESFKTDLPS
+22 
-31 RCLEIKKSRIS
+31 
-42 DKENAS
+42 
-48 AFYGLED
+48 
-55 EGVFEELLRTSGIV
+55 
-69 LKAGEG
+69 
-75 QNEIAVDQMAFQ
+75 MAFQ

-94 EKHPTYPAVVKQF
+94 EKHPTYPGQF

-131 RTEGSRNLVHSY
+131 RTEGSRSA
-143 CESLIKLLLGI
+143 KLLSLSVC
-154 KILQPAVITL
+154 LTDLCFA
-164 LLEKIPEF
+164 F
-172 FFDIVGT
+172 CCFSVGT

-196 RLLDSQDLVRKLMQ
+196 GLLDSQDLVKKLIQ

-252 LTVPVLDALSRLDL
+252 LTVPILDALSRLDL
-266 DAELVAEV
+266 DAGLLAEV

-294 KFILQ
+294 KFILH

-304 DAVEVISDLRKSLD
+304 DAVEVISDLRKNLD
-318 LSSCVLPLQIHSSQK
+318 LSSCVLPLQILGSQK
-333 KIKSQVQASSS
+333 KLKSQVQASSS
-344 LSQVTTSQNC
+344 MSQVTTSQNC

-374 AWIKAIENSTSVSDH
+374 SWIKAIENSTSVSDH

-402 TNTRN
+402 TNTKN

-414 LRSKIRL
+414 LKSKIQL

-431 AFQNHSTVIK
+431 AFQNHSVVIK
-441 DFFPS
+441 EFFPS

-479 YCQQEVVA
+479 YCQQEVVT

-495 GAETE
+495 GNETE

-511 VVLHTSLLMRYATF
+511 VMLHTSLLMRYATF
-525 VKTILDS
+525 VKVCIFLG
-532 TQKLNPCQIRKL
+532 KLNPCQIRKL

-553 SQKQEGSYIQDDM
+553 SQRQEGSYIQDDM

-585 IIGAVSM
+585 VIEKM
-592 IGSVALKSFWRENLV
+592 
-607 CVMGFASLESCAT
+607 
-620 TARLSIASRNEG
+620 
-632 DAASL
+632 
-637 ERPELNSE
+637 
-645 RDGQLST
+645 
-652 LLDLVGFCCEQ
+652 
-663 TPEVLALYYD
+663 Y
-673 EFASLI
+673 LI

-685 LDLKLLDEFG
+685 LDLKLLVSPRWMGITEFVS
-695 KSLVED
+695 KSLSVC
-701 FPSDFVVD
+701 PCS
-709 LSPTVH
+709 
-715 GSFLFPVKSL
+715 SFLFPVKSL
-725 YNLDEDQSQE
+725 YNLDEDESQG

-740 LLPLVSQSELGKVT
+740 LLPLVSQSELGPTQFNFSLPSRV
-754 AEASN
+754 
-759 QSKRAVSPLCLSPCF
+759 VSPMCLSPCF

-781 AEQNSG
+781 GEQNSG

-797 CPLYLTDLEAEGKL
+797 CPLYLTDLEVEGKL
-811 DSLSKQEREFLC
+811 DSLSTQEREFLC

-829 LNWFREIVNAFC
+829 LNWFREVVNAFC
-841 QQEDAEMK
+841 QQQDAEMK
-849 GKVLIRLQNI
+849 GKVLTRLQNI

-866 GKCLAATPG
+866 GKCLAGEHESFVHSGP
-875 YVPPPAAFDSEA
+875 VP
-887 PEAVPSINAA
+887 AVK
-897 GPARK
+897 RK
-902 RSGRKKKADSSKAGS
+902 GLKKKTDGSKAGS
-917 ADRSQAE
+917 ADRSPAD
-924 DSSEGNQPDT
+924 DSSEGNQPDA
-934 ELSELDKTAADREA
+934 ELSELEKTAAEREA
-948 GNPLAQLQSYRPYF
+948 GTPLAWLQSYRPYF

-983 DTEMHTEARE
+983 DAEMHTEACE

-1013 EHVLPSG
+1013 EHVLTPG
-1020 STRRVPFLKARTAA
+1020 STRRVPFPKA
-1034 GYGSRP
+1034 
-1040 GLRQSTSGAS
+1040 ST
-1050 RPLLRRPG
+1050 
-1058 SFHLLVKWKCDTQ
+1058 DI
-1071 LCARAA
+1071 
-1077 LALSKERG
+1077 
-1085 NKDVGFS
+1085 GFS

-1106 IDLLKPL
+1106 VKLLKPL
-1113 CKHMENMHNYFQAAV
+1113 CNHMENMHNYFQAV
-1128 QNQGAEDEPG
+1128 TQNRDVGDEPG

-1143 HQLMSSCYQLLLLTF
+1143 HQLMSFCYQQLLLTF

-1168 QHENTD
+1168 RQENTD
-1174 LLRSALQVLAD
+1174 LLRSALQVLAE

-1197 EELISESFQ
+1197 EELISDSFH
-1206 YLLNFQQSVPSFH
+1206 YLLNFQQSVPSFY
-1219 CAHILTQLLIAIA
+1219 CAFILTQLLIAIA
-1232 EKPMSGWKKEKM
+1232 EKPMAGWKKEKM

-1250 FLCQSWVKPSGDQE
+1250 FLCQSWVKPSGDRE

-1273 HTLLCVYLEHTD
+1273 HTLLCVYLEHAD

-1301 LMNSAK
+1301 LINSAK

-1340 PAGKPSDSSEVQLEK
+1340 PAGKPSDSSE
-1355 LLRWNIA
+1355 
-1362 VRNFHILINL
+1362 
-1372 VKVFDSRPVL
+1372 
-1382 SICLK
+1382 

-1405 HSFKKHTDD
+1405 YSFKKHRDD
-1414 VQSLLKTLQMSTR
+1414 VQSLLKNLQLSTR

-1482 RDLQGEEILTQAS
+1482 RDLQGEEILSQAS
-1495 EERGSD
+1495 EGRHSGEEE
-1501 EDSAEGPAE
+1501 EDSADSAAE
-1510 EVAQGLRL
+1510 VP
-1518 WRAGRGGAGV
+1518 AGRGRGGRSPGWGGGSPALTAASPQEPSGSGAGSSEEDAAAP
-1528 QRRG
+1528 

>member
-1 NNKGFVTMVSK
+1 MVSK

-22 ESFKTDLPS
+22 ESCKTDLPS
-31 RCLEIKKSRIS
+31 RCLETKKSRIS

-48 AFYGLED
+48 AFCGLEN
-55 EGVFEELLRTSGIV
+55 EGVFEGLLRTSGIV
-69 LKAGEG
+69 LKVGEG

-94 EKHPTYPAVVKQF
+94 EKHPTYPAVVKEF

-131 RTEGSRNLVHSY
+131 RTEGSRSLVHSY

-196 RLLDSQDLVRKLMQ
+196 RLLDSQDLVKKLMQ

-252 LTVPVLDALSRLDL
+252 LTVPILDALSRLDL

-333 KIKSQVQASSS
+333 KVKSQVQASSS

-374 AWIKAIENSTSVSDH
+374 AWIKAIETSTSVSDH

-479 YCQQEVVA
+479 YCQQEVVT
-487 ALVTHVCS
+487 ALVTHVCVGS
-495 GAETE
+495 DTE

-592 IGSVALKSFWRENLV
+592 IGSVALKR
-607 CVMGFASLESCAT
+607 T
-620 TARLSIASRNEG
+620 EG

-637 ERPELNSE
+637 ERPELNTE

-685 LDLKLLDEFG
+685 LDLQLLDEFG

-725 YNLDEDQSQE
+725 YNLDEDQSQG

-740 LLPLVSQSELGKVT
+740 LLPLVSQSELGRVT
-754 AEASN
+754 AGASN
-759 QSKRAVSPLCLSPCF
+759 QSKRAVSPMCLSPCF

-787 SLEEIDALLG
+787 SLEDIDALLG
-797 CPLYLTDLEAEGKL
+797 CPLYLTDLEVEGKL

-829 LNWFREIVNAFC
+829 LNWFREVVNAFC
-841 QQEDAEMK
+841 QQQDAEMK
-849 GKVLIRLQNI
+849 GKVLTRLQNI

-875 YVPPPAAFDSEA
+875 YVPPPATFDSEA
-887 PEAVPSINAA
+887 PEAVPSNAA
-897 GPARK
+897 GPGRK
-902 RSGRKKKADSSKAGS
+902 RSGRKKKADGSKAGS
-917 ADRSQAE
+917 ADRSQAD

-934 ELSELDKTAADREA
+934 ELSELDKAAADREA

-969 FTVLHCGLLTKSVL
+969 FTVLHCGLLTKSLL

-1020 STRRVPFLKARTAA
+1020 STRRVPFPKARTAA
-1034 GYGSRP
+1034 SDG
-1040 GLRQSTSGAS
+1040 
-1050 RPLLRRPG
+1050 
-1058 SFHLLVKWKCDTQ
+1058 
-1071 LCARAA
+1071 
-1077 LALSKERG
+1077 G
-1085 NKDVGFS
+1085 NKDIGFS

-1106 IDLLKPL
+1106 VDLLKPL
-1113 CKHMENMHNYFQAAV
+1113 CKHMENMHNYFQVIV

-1168 QHENTD
+1168 QHENAG

-1219 CAHILTQLLIAIA
+1219 CAYILTQLLIAIA
-1232 EKPMSGWKKEKM
+1232 EKPMSGWKKDKM

-1250 FLCQSWVKPSGDQE
+1250 FLCQSWVKPSGDRE

-1355 LLRWNIA
+1355 LLHWNIA

-1382 SICLK
+1382 NICLK

-1414 VQSLLKTLQMSTR
+1414 VQSLLKTLQLSTR

-1501 EDSAEGPAE
+1501 EDEEDSAESPAE
-1510 EVAQGLRL
+1510 E
-1518 WRAGRGGAGV
+1518 
-1528 QRRG
+1528 

>member
-1 NNKGFVTMVSK
+1 MVSK
-12 RKLSKVDASE
+12 RKLSKADASG
-22 ESFKTDLPS
+22 ESCKTDLLS
-31 RCLEIKKSRIS
+31 RCSETKKSRIS
-42 DKENAS
+42 DKEKSS
-48 AFYGLED
+48 AHGGVEN
-55 EGVFEELLRTSGIV
+55 EGAFEELLRTSGII

-94 EKHPTYPAVVKQF
+94 EKHPTYPGVVKQF

-126 PCTPV
+126 PCTPI
-131 RTEGSRNLVHSY
+131 RTEGSRTLVHSY
-143 CESLIKLLLGI
+143 CESLMKLLLGI
-154 KILQPAVITL
+154 KVLQPAVITL

-188 VNQFKWLD
+188 INQFKWLD
-196 RLLDSQDLVRKLMQ
+196 RLLDSQDLVKKLMQ

-252 LTVPVLDALSRLDL
+252 LTVPILDALSRLDL
-266 DAELVAEV
+266 DAGLLAEV

-294 KFILQ
+294 KFILH
-299 NVKAA
+299 NVKAV

-318 LSSCVLPLQIHSSQK
+318 LSSCVLPLQILGSQK
-333 KIKSQVQASSS
+333 KLKSQVQASSS
-344 LSQVTTSQNC
+344 MSQVTTSQNC

-402 TNTRN
+402 TNTKN

-431 AFQNHSTVIK
+431 AFQNHSLVIK

-461 VVSFGSCMYKQ
+461 IVSFGSCMYKQ

-479 YCQQEVVA
+479 YCQQEVVT

-495 GAETE
+495 GNETE

-511 VVLHTSLLMRYATF
+511 VILHTSLLMRYATF

-553 SQKQEGSYIQDDM
+553 SQRQEGSYIQDDM

-585 IIGAVSM
+585 IIGAVTM
-592 IGSVALKSFWRENLV
+592 IGSVALK
-607 CVMGFASLESCAT
+607 
-620 TARLSIASRNEG
+620 RNEG
-632 DAASL
+632 DGSSL

-663 TPEVLALYYD
+663 KPEVLALYYD
-673 EFASLI
+673 ELASLI

-685 LDLKLLDEFG
+685 LDLHLLDEFG

-709 LSPTVH
+709 LSPTVD

-725 YNLDEDQSQE
+725 YNLDEDESQG

-740 LLPLVSQSELGKVT
+740 LLPLVSQSELGRVT
-754 AEASN
+754 DGMSN
-759 QSKRAVSPLCLSPCF
+759 QSKRVVSPICLSPCF

-781 AEQNSG
+781 GEQNSG

-797 CPLYLTDLEAEGKL
+797 CPLYLTDLEVEGKL

-829 LNWFREIVNAFC
+829 LNWFREVVNAFC
-841 QQEDAEMK
+841 QQQDAEMK
-849 GKVLIRLQNI
+849 GKVLTRLQNI

-875 YVPPPAAFDSEA
+875 YVPPPATFDSEA
-887 PEAVPSINAA
+887 LEAVPSINAV
-897 GPARK
+897 GPVRK
-902 RSGRKKKADSSKAGS
+902 RNGRKKKTDGSKAGS
-917 ADRSQAE
+917 ADRSQAD
-924 DSSEGNQPDT
+924 DSSEGNQPDI
-934 ELSELDKTAADREA
+934 ELSELEKTAAEREA

-1013 EHVLPSG
+1013 EHVLTPG
-1020 STRRVPFLKARTAA
+1020 STRRVPFPKAS
-1034 GYGSRP
+1034 Y
-1040 GLRQSTSGAS
+1040 
-1050 RPLLRRPG
+1050 
-1058 SFHLLVKWKCDTQ
+1058 
-1071 LCARAA
+1071 
-1077 LALSKERG
+1077 
-1085 NKDVGFS
+1085 KDIGFS
-1092 HLCQRSPKEVAMCV
+1092 HLCQRSPKEVAMSV
-1106 IDLLKPL
+1106 VKLLKPL
-1113 CKHMENMHNYFQAAV
+1113 CNHMENMHNYFQV
-1128 QNQGAEDEPG
+1128 IVTQNRDVEDEPG

-1143 HQLMSSCYQLLLLTF
+1143 HQLMSSCYQQLLLTF

-1197 EELISESFQ
+1197 EELISESFH

-1219 CAHILTQLLIAIA
+1219 CAFILTQLLMAIA
-1232 EKPMSGWKKEKM
+1232 EKPMAGWKKENM

-1250 FLCQSWVKPSGDQE
+1250 FLCRSWVKPSGDRE

-1301 LMNSAK
+1301 LINSAK

-1362 VRNFHILINL
+1362 VRNFHILVNL

-1387 YGRLFVEAFL
+1387 YGRLFVEVFL

-1405 HSFKKHTDD
+1405 YSFKKHRDD
-1414 VQSLLKTLQMSTR
+1414 VQSLLKTLQLSTR
-1427 QLHHMCGHSKIHQ
+1427 QLHHMCGHSKIRQ

-1482 RDLQGEEILTQAS
+1482 RDLQ
-1495 EERGSD
+1495 
-1501 EDSAEGPAE
+1501 
-1510 EVAQGLRL
+1510 
-1518 WRAGRGGAGV
+1518 
-1528 QRRG
+1528 

>member
-1 NNKGFVTMVSK
+1 
-12 RKLSKVDASE
+12 
-22 ESFKTDLPS
+22 
-31 RCLEIKKSRIS
+31 
-42 DKENAS
+42 
-48 AFYGLED
+48 
-55 EGVFEELLRTSGIV
+55 
-69 LKAGEG
+69 
-75 QNEIAVDQMAFQ
+75 MAFQ

-94 EKHPTYPAVVKQF
+94 EKHPTYPGQF

-126 PCTPV
+126 PCTPI
-131 RTEGSRNLVHSY
+131 RTEGSRS
-143 CESLIKLLLGI
+143 E
-154 KILQPAVITL
+154 KILSVL
-164 LLEKIPEF
+164 LTNLCF
-172 FFDIVGT
+172 TFCCFSVGT

-196 RLLDSQDLVRKLMQ
+196 RLLDSQHLVRKLMQ
-210 MVSVSPVPIQ
+210 MLSVSPVPIQ

-252 LTVPVLDALSRLDL
+252 LTVPILDALSRLDL
-266 DAELVAEV
+266 DAGLLAEV

-294 KFILQ
+294 KFILH

-318 LSSCVLPLQIHSSQK
+318 LSSCVLPLQILGSQK

-344 LSQVTTSQNC
+344 MSQVTTSQNC

-402 TNTRN
+402 TNTKN

-426 QLMQN
+426 QLMQK
-431 AFQNHSTVIK
+431 AFQNHSVVIK

-446 ILALAQTFLHSAHPA
+446 ILALAQMFLHSAHPS

-479 YCQQEVVA
+479 YCQQEVVT

-495 GAETE
+495 GTETE

-544 FYILSTLAF
+544 FSILSTLAF
-553 SQKQEGSYIQDDM
+553 SQRQEGSYIQDDM

-585 IIGAVSM
+585 II
-592 IGSVALKSFWRENLV
+592 
-607 CVMGFASLESCAT
+607 
-620 TARLSIASRNEG
+620 
-632 DAASL
+632 
-637 ERPELNSE
+637 ERM
-645 RDGQLST
+645 
-652 LLDLVGFCCEQ
+652 
-663 TPEVLALYYD
+663 Y
-673 EFASLI
+673 LI

-685 LDLKLLDEFG
+685 LDLQLLEEFG

-709 LSPTVH
+709 LNPTVD

-725 YNLDEDQSQE
+725 FNLDEDESQG

-740 LLPLVSQSELGKVT
+740 LLPLVSQSELGRVT
-754 AEASN
+754 EGASN
-759 QSKRAVSPLCLSPCF
+759 QSKRVVSPICLSPCF
-774 RLLRLYT
+774 RLLRVYT
-781 AEQNSG
+781 GEQNSG

-797 CPLYLTDLEAEGKL
+797 MGNGPFRGSVCLTFSCPRYAKSSCSCGKN
-811 DSLSKQEREFLC
+811 C
-823 SLLFYA
+823 A
-829 LNWFREIVNAFC
+829 VVNAFC
-841 QQEDAEMK
+841 QQQDAEMK
-849 GKVLIRLQNI
+849 GKVLTRLQNI

-866 GKCLAATPG
+866 GKCLAGEYETF
-875 YVPPPAAFDSEA
+875 VHS
-887 PEAVPSINAA
+887 
-897 GPARK
+897 GPAQAV
-902 RSGRKKKADSSKAGS
+902 KKKKTDGSKAGS
-917 ADRSQAE
+917 ADHSQA
-924 DSSEGNQPDT
+924 DDTSEGNQPDT
-934 ELSELDKTAADREA
+934 EEA

-993 VVQLGPAELCFLLDD
+993 FVQLGPAELCFLLDD

-1013 EHVLPSG
+1013 EHVLTPG
-1020 STRRVPFLKARTAA
+1020 STRRVPF
-1034 GYGSRP
+1034 P
-1040 GLRQSTSGAS
+1040 
-1050 RPLLRRPG
+1050 
-1058 SFHLLVKWKCDTQ
+1058 
-1071 LCARAA
+1071 
-1077 LALSKERG
+1077 KERG
-1085 NKDVGFS
+1085 YKDIGFS

-1106 IDLLKPL
+1106 VKLLKPL
-1113 CKHMENMHNYFQAAV
+1113 CNHMENMHNYFQV
-1128 QNQGAEDEPG
+1128 ILTQNQGAEGEPG

-1143 HQLMSSCYQLLLLTF
+1143 HQLMSSCYQQLLLTF

-1168 QHENTD
+1168 QPENTD

-1197 EELISESFQ
+1197 EELISESFH

-1219 CAHILTQLLIAIA
+1219 CAFILTQTSNLRLVFLLSFAFVNH
-1232 EKPMSGWKKEKM
+1232 G
-1244 ASLAKQ
+1244 
-1250 FLCQSWVKPSGDQE
+1250 
-1264 KGSQFNSAL
+1264 
-1273 HTLLCVYLEHTD
+1273 VYLEHTD
-1285 NILKA
+1285 NILKS

-1301 LMNSAK
+1301 LINSAK

-1340 PAGKPSDSSEVQLEK
+1340 PAGKPSDSSEK

-1362 VRNFHILINL
+1362 VRIFHILVNL
-1372 VKVFDSRPVL
+1372 VKVRF
-1382 SICLK
+1382 
-1387 YGRLFVEAFL
+1387 GRLFVEAFL

-1405 HSFKKHTDD
+1405 YSFKKHRDD
-1414 VQSLLKTLQMSTR
+1414 VQSLLKTLQLSTR
-1427 QLHHMCGHSKIHQ
+1427 QLHHMCGHSKIRQ

-1482 RDLQGEEILTQAS
+1482 RDLQGEEILSQAA
-1495 EERGSD
+1495 EERDSD
-1501 EDSAEGPAE
+1501 EEDSAESPAE
-1510 EVAQGLRL
+1510 VPLL
-1518 WRAGRGGAGV
+1518 
-1528 QRRG
+1528 RRGCLLLRATQSKRLL

>member
-1 NNKGFVTMVSK
+1 MVSK
-12 RKLSKVDASE
+12 RKLSKIDAAE
-22 ESFKTDLPS
+22 ESSKTDLQS
-31 RCLEIKKSRIS
+31 RCPETKRSRIS
-42 DKENAS
+42 DKRAPS
-48 AFYGLED
+48 QGGLEN
-55 EGVFEELLRTSGIV
+55 EGVFEELLRTSGII
-69 LKAGEG
+69 LKVGEG
-75 QNEIAVDQMAFQ
+75 QNEIAVDQTAFQ
-87 KKLCLAL
+87 KKLRVAL
-94 EKHPTYPAVVKQF
+94 EKHPSYPGVVNEF

-115 KDRNQFKNCLL
+115 KDRSQFKNCLL
-126 PCTPV
+126 PCTPA
-131 RTEGSRNLVHSY
+131 RTEGSRTLVHSY

-154 KILQPAVITL
+154 KILQPAVVTL

-172 FFDIVGT
+172 FFDVVGT

-196 RLLDSQDLVRKLMQ
+196 GLLDSQDLVKKLMQ
-210 MVSVSPVPIQ
+210 MLSVSPVPIQ

-235 QSEVARELSC
+235 QNEVARELSC

-252 LTVPVLDALSRLDL
+252 LTVPILDALSRLDL
-266 DAELVAEV
+266 DAELLAEV

-279 TIVPSVKLEDLPVVV
+279 TIVPSVKLEDLPVVI
-294 KFILQ
+294 KFILH
-299 NVKAA
+299 NVKTA

-318 LSSCVLPLQIHSSQK
+318 LSSCVLPLQLLGSQRK
-333 KIKSQVQASSS
+333 LKSQAQASSS
-344 LSQVTTSQNC
+344 MSQMTTSQNC

-402 TNTRN
+402 TNSKN

-431 AFQNHSTVIK
+431 AFQNHSMVIK

-446 ILALAQTFLHSAHPA
+446 ILSLAQTFLHSAHPA

-472 AFAAFDS
+472 AFAVFDS
-479 YCQQEVVA
+479 YCQQEVVC

-495 GAETE
+495 GNETE

-511 VVLHTSLLMRYATF
+511 VILHPSLLLRYATF

-532 TQKLNPCQIRKL
+532 MQKLNPCQIRKL

-553 SQKQEGSYIQDDM
+553 SQRQEGSYIQDDM
-566 HMVIRKWLSSTVPN
+566 HMVIRKWLSSSVPN

-585 IIGAVSM
+585 IIGAVTM
-592 IGSVALKSFWRENLV
+592 MGSVALK
-607 CVMGFASLESCAT
+607 
-620 TARLSIASRNEG
+620 RNEADG
-632 DAASL
+632 GLL
-637 ERPELNSE
+637 ERPELSIE
-645 RDGQLST
+645 CDGQLST

-673 EFASLI
+673 ELANLI

-685 LDLKLLDEFG
+685 LDLQLLDKFG

-701 FPSDFVVD
+701 FPNDFVVD
-709 LSPTVH
+709 LSPTVD

-725 YNLDEDQSQE
+725 YNLDEDETQG

-740 LLPLVSQSELGKVT
+740 LLPLVSQSEPGRV
-754 AEASN
+754 ADEMSN
-759 QSKRAVSPLCLSPCF
+759 SRKRVVSPICLSPCF

-781 AEQNSG
+781 GEQNNG

-797 CPLYLTDLEAEGKL
+797 CPLYLTDLEVEGKL

-829 LNWFREIVNAFC
+829 LNWFREVVNAFC
-841 QQEDAEMK
+841 QQQDAEMK
-849 GKVLIRLQNI
+849 GKVLTRLQNI

-875 YVPPPAAFDSEA
+875 YVPPPATFDSEA
-887 PEAVPSINAA
+887 PEGVPSINAG
-897 GPARK
+897 GPV
-902 RSGRKKKADSSKAGS
+902 RKKNGKKRKSDSSKACS
-917 ADRSQAE
+917 AERTQADE
-924 DSSEGNQPDT
+924 SSDGNQPDT
-934 ELSELDKTAADREA
+934 ELSELEKSAAEKET

-969 FTVLHCGLLTKSVL
+969 FSVLHCGLLTKSIL
-983 DTEMHTEARE
+983 DTEMHTE
-993 VVQLGPAELCFLLDD
+993 
-1008 LCWKL
+1008 
-1013 EHVLPSG
+1013 
-1020 STRRVPFLKARTAA
+1020 
-1034 GYGSRP
+1034 
-1040 GLRQSTSGAS
+1040 
-1050 RPLLRRPG
+1050 
-1058 SFHLLVKWKCDTQ
+1058 
-1071 LCARAA
+1071 
-1077 LALSKERG
+1077 ERG

-1092 HLCQRSPKEVAMCV
+1092 HLCQRSPKEVAVCV
-1106 IDLLKPL
+1106 VKLLKPL
-1113 CKHMENMHNYFQAAV
+1113 CNHMENMHNYFQTV
-1128 QNQGAEDEPG
+1128 IPNQGVVDESG
-1138 VNIQE
+1138 LNIQE
-1143 HQLMSSCYQLLLLTF
+1143 YQLMSSCYHQLLLAF
-1158 RSLFAWNGFS
+1158 RLLFAWSGFS
-1168 QHENTD
+1168 QHENSN

-1185 RLKPGETEFLLL
+1185 RLKPGETEFLPL

-1206 YLLNFQQSVPSFH
+1206 YLLNFQASIPSFQ
-1219 CAHILTQLLIAIA
+1219 CAFILTQVLMAIS
-1232 EKPMSGWKKEKM
+1232 EKPMTGWKREKM

-1250 FLCQSWVKPSGDQE
+1250 FLCQSWMKPGGDRE
-1264 KGSQFNSAL
+1264 KGSHFNSAL

-1301 LMNSAK
+1301 LINSAK

-1340 PAGKPSDSSEVQLEK
+1340 PAGKPSDSGEVQLEK
-1355 LLRWNIA
+1355 LLKWNIA

-1405 HSFKKHTDD
+1405 HSFKKHRDD
-1414 VQSLLKTLQMSTR
+1414 VQSLLKTLQLSTR

-1440 DIGLTNHVPLLKKSL
+1440 DLGLTNHVPLLKKSL

-1469 HCQEAFWVGILKN
+1469 HCQEAFWVGVLKN
-1482 RDLQGEEILTQAS
+1482 RDLQGEEILSQAS
-1495 EERGSD
+1495 AAPE
-1501 EDSAEGPAE
+1501 EDSAEGSEEDTADSAAE
-1510 EVAQGLRL
+1510 EPDGTDSDS
-1518 WRAGRGGAGV
+1518 GGAG
-1528 QRRG
+1528 R

>member
-1 NNKGFVTMVSK
+1 MVSK
-12 RKLSKVDASE
+12 RKLSKTDGSG
-22 ESFKTDLPS
+22 ESCKADLPKT
-31 RCLEIKKSRIS
+31 KKLRIS
-42 DKENAS
+42 DEEKTSAYGGAEN
-48 AFYGLED
+48 
-55 EGVFEELLRTSGIV
+55 EGVFEELLRRSGMI

-75 QNEIAVDQMAFQ
+75 QNEIAVDHMAFQ

-94 EKHPTYPAVVKQF
+94 EKHPTYPCVVKEF
-107 ISGLESHI
+107 IAGLESHI
-115 KDRNQFKNCLL
+115 KDRSQFKNCLL
-126 PCTPV
+126 PCTPIQ
-131 RTEGSRNLVHSY
+131 TDGSRTLVHSY

-154 KILQPAVITL
+154 KILQPAVVTL

-172 FFDIVGT
+172 FFDVVGT

-196 RLLDSQDLVRKLMQ
+196 RLLDSQDLVKKLMQ
-210 MVSVSPVPIQ
+210 MVGVSPVPIQ

-252 LTVPVLDALSRLDL
+252 LTVPILDALSRLDL
-266 DAELVAEV
+266 DADLLAEV

-294 KFILQ
+294 KFILH

-318 LSSCVLPLQIHSSQK
+318 LSSCVLPLQILSSQK
-333 KIKSQVQASSS
+333 KLKSQAQTSSS
-344 LSQVTTSQNC
+344 MSQVTSSQNC

-374 AWIKAIENSTSVSDH
+374 AWIKAIENSTSVSDC

-402 TNTRN
+402 TNTKN

-414 LRSKIRL
+414 LRNKIQL

-431 AFQNHSTVIK
+431 AFQNHSVVIK

-461 VVSFGSCMYKQ
+461 IVSFGSCMYKQ
-472 AFAAFDS
+472 AFAAFDT
-479 YCQQEVVA
+479 YCQQEVVT

-495 GAETE
+495 GNETE

-511 VVLHTSLLMRYATF
+511 VMLHTSLLIRYATF
-525 VKTILDS
+525 VKTILDF

-553 SQKQEGSYIQDDM
+553 GQRLEGSYIQDDM

-585 IIGAVSM
+585 IIGAVTM
-592 IGSVALKSFWRENLV
+592 IGSMALKRHEADGSSSE
-607 CVMGFASLESCAT
+607 T
-620 TARLSIASRNEG
+620 
-632 DAASL
+632 
-637 ERPELNSE
+637 PQPNSE

-663 TPEVLALYYD
+663 TPEILALYYD

-679 EKQKGN
+679 EKQKGK
-685 LDLKLLDEFG
+685 LDLQLLEEFG

-709 LSPTVH
+709 LSPTVD

-725 YNLDEDQSQE
+725 YNLDEDESQG

-740 LLPLVSQSELGKVT
+740 LLPLVSQSELGRVT
-754 AEASN
+754 DGMSN
-759 QSKRAVSPLCLSPCF
+759 QSKRVVSPMCLSPCF

-781 AEQNSG
+781 GEQNGG

-797 CPLYLTDLEAEGKL
+797 CPLYLADLEVEGKL

-829 LNWFREIVNAFC
+829 LNWFREVVNAFC
-841 QQEDAEMK
+841 QQQDAEMK
-849 GKVLIRLQNI
+849 GKVLTRLRNI
-859 TELQNVL
+859 TELQTVL

-875 YVPPPAAFDSEA
+875 YVPPPATFDSEA
-887 PEAVPSINAA
+887 VEVVPSINAV
-897 GPARK
+897 GPVRK
-902 RSGRKKKADSSKAGS
+902 RNGRKKKTDGSKAGS
-917 ADRSQAE
+917 ADHSQAD

-934 ELSELDKTAADREA
+934 EFSELDKTSAEREA

-962 RELDLEV
+962 RELDLDV

-1013 EHVLPSG
+1013 EHVLTPA
-1020 STRRVPFLKARTAA
+1020 STRRVPFPKASKA
-1034 GYGSRP
+1034 
-1040 GLRQSTSGAS
+1040 
-1050 RPLLRRPG
+1050 
-1058 SFHLLVKWKCDTQ
+1058 
-1071 LCARAA
+1071 AA
-1077 LALSKERG
+1077 LG
-1085 NKDVGFS
+1085 GYKDIGFS
-1092 HLCQRSPKEVAMCV
+1092 HLCQRSPKEVATCV
-1106 IDLLKPL
+1106 VKLLKPL
-1113 CKHMENMHNYFQAAV
+1113 CNHMENMHNYFQVTA
-1128 QNQGAEDEPG
+1128 QNRDVDDDPG
-1138 VNIQE
+1138 VNMQE
-1143 HQLMSSCYQLLLLTF
+1143 YQLMSSCYQQLLLTF

-1168 QHENTD
+1168 QHDNAD

-1206 YLLNFQQSVPSFH
+1206 YLLNFQQNVPSFH
-1219 CAHILTQLLIAIA
+1219 CAFILTQLLIAIA
-1232 EKPMSGWKKEKM
+1232 EKPMTGWKKEKM

-1250 FLCQSWVKPSGDQE
+1250 FLCQSWVKPGGDRE

-1273 HTLLCVYLEHTD
+1273 HALLCVYLEHTD

-1301 LMNSAK
+1301 LINSAK
-1307 DGCSSTYPTL
+1307 DGYSSTYPTL

-1340 PAGKPSDSSEVQLEK
+1340 PTAKSSDSSEMQLEK
-1355 LLRWNIA
+1355 LLWWNIA
-1362 VRNFHILINL
+1362 VRNFHILVNL

-1397 KLAMPLLD
+1397 KIAMPLLD
-1405 HSFKKHTDD
+1405 YSFKKHRDG
-1414 VQSLLKTLQMSTR
+1414 VQSLLKTLQLSTR

-1495 EERGSD
+1495 ESRESD
-1501 EDSAEGPAE
+1501 EEDSAESPAE
-1510 EVAQGLRL
+1510 
-1518 WRAGRGGAGV
+1518 
-1528 QRRG
+1528 

>member
-1 NNKGFVTMVSK
+1 MVSK
-12 RKLSKVDASE
+12 RKLSKADASGE
-22 ESFKTDLPS
+22 ISKTDLPS
-31 RCLEIKKSRIS
+31 RCSKTKNMRIS
-42 DKENAS
+42 DKEKAS
-48 AFYGLED
+48 AYSGVEN

-75 QNEIAVDQMAFQ
+75 QNEIAVDQITFQ

-94 EKHPTYPAVVKQF
+94 EKHPTYPDVVKQF
-107 ISGLESHI
+107 VSGLESHI

-126 PCTPV
+126 PCAPI
-131 RTEGSRNLVHSY
+131 RTEGSRTLVHSY

-172 FFDIVGT
+172 FFDTVGT

-196 RLLDSQDLVRKLMQ
+196 KLLDSQDLVKKLMQ

-252 LTVPVLDALSRLDL
+252 LTVPILDALSRLDL
-266 DAELVAEV
+266 DGDLQAEV

-294 KFILQ
+294 KFILH

-318 LSSCVLPLQIHSSQK
+318 LSSCVLPLQILGSQK
-333 KIKSQVQASSS
+333 KLKSQVQASSS
-344 LSQVTTSQNC
+344 MSQVTTSQNC

-365 VRFQKDVSE
+365 VRFQKDVSG

-402 TNTRN
+402 TNTKS

-414 LRSKIRL
+414 LSSKIRL

-479 YCQQEVVA
+479 YCQQEVVT

-495 GAETE
+495 GNETE

-511 VVLHTSLLMRYATF
+511 VMLHTSLLMRYATF

-532 TQKLNPCQIRKL
+532 TRKLNPCQIRKL
-544 FYILSTLAF
+544 FHILSTLAF
-553 SQKQEGSYIQDDM
+553 SQRQEGSYIQDDM

-585 IIGAVSM
+585 IIGAVTM
-592 IGSVALKSFWRENLV
+592 IGSVALK
-607 CVMGFASLESCAT
+607 
-620 TARLSIASRNEG
+620 RNEG
-632 DAASL
+632 DGSL
-637 ERPELNSE
+637 ERPELNGE
-645 RDGQLST
+645 CDGQLST

-663 TPEVLALYYD
+663 APEVLALYYD

-679 EKQKGN
+679 EKQKGK
-685 LDLKLLDEFG
+685 LDLHLLEEFG

-709 LSPTVH
+709 LNPTED

-725 YNLDEDQSQE
+725 YNLDEDESQG

-740 LLPLVSQSELGKVT
+740 LLPLVSQSELGKV
-754 AEASN
+754 ADGMSN
-759 QSKRAVSPLCLSPCF
+759 QSKRVVSLLCLSPCF

-781 AEQNSG
+781 GEQNNG

-797 CPLYLTDLEAEGKL
+797 CPLYLTDLEVEGKL

-829 LNWFREIVNAFC
+829 LNWFREVVNAFC
-841 QQEDAEMK
+841 QQPDAEMK
-849 GKVLIRLQNI
+849 GKVLTRLQNI

-875 YVPPPAAFDSEA
+875 YVPPPATFDSEGL
-887 PEAVPSINAA
+887 EAVPSINAF
-897 GPARK
+897 GPLRK
-902 RSGRKKKADSSKAGS
+902 RNGRKKKADGSKAGC
-917 ADRSQAE
+917 ADRSQA
-924 DSSEGNQPDT
+924 DYSSEGNQPDT
-934 ELSELDKTAADREA
+934 ELSELEKTSAEREA
-948 GNPLAQLQSYRPYF
+948 GSPLAQLQSYRPYF

-1013 EHVLPSG
+1013 EHVLTPG
-1020 STRRVPFLKARTAA
+1020 STRRVPFPKAS
-1034 GYGSRP
+1034 Y
-1040 GLRQSTSGAS
+1040 
-1050 RPLLRRPG
+1050 
-1058 SFHLLVKWKCDTQ
+1058 
-1071 LCARAA
+1071 
-1077 LALSKERG
+1077 
-1085 NKDVGFS
+1085 KDIGFS
-1092 HLCQRSPKEVAMCV
+1092 RLCQRSPKEVAACV
-1106 IDLLKPL
+1106 VNLLKPL
-1113 CKHMENMHNYFQAAV
+1113 CNHMENMHNYFQV
-1128 QNQGAEDEPG
+1128 IDLQNRGGEDDPE

-1143 HQLMSSCYQLLLLTF
+1143 HQLMSSCYQQLLLTF

-1174 LLRSALQVLAD
+1174 LLRSGLQVLAG
-1185 RLKPGETEFLLL
+1185 RLKPGETEFLPL
-1197 EELISESFQ
+1197 EELISESFH

-1219 CAHILTQLLIAIA
+1219 CAFILTQLLIAIA
-1232 EKPMSGWKKEKM
+1232 EKPMAGWKKEKM

-1273 HTLLCVYLEHTD
+1273 HSLLCVYLEHTD

-1290 IEEISSVGVPE
+1290 IEDISSVGVPE
-1301 LMNSAK
+1301 LINSAK

-1328 MMAQLESSVKSI
+1328 MMAQLECSLKSI
-1340 PAGKPSDSSEVQLEK
+1340 SPGKPSDSSEVQLEK
-1355 LLRWNIA
+1355 VLQWNIA

-1382 SICLK
+1382 NICLK

-1405 HSFKKHTDD
+1405 YSFKKHRDD
-1414 VQSLLKTLQMSTR
+1414 VQSLLKTLQLSTR
-1427 QLHHMCGHSKIHQ
+1427 QLHHMCGHSKIRQ

-1469 HCQEAFWVGILKN
+1469 HCQEAFWMGILKN
-1482 RDLQGEEILTQAS
+1482 RDLQ
-1495 EERGSD
+1495 
-1501 EDSAEGPAE
+1501 
-1510 EVAQGLRL
+1510 
-1518 WRAGRGGAGV
+1518 
-1528 QRRG
+1528 

>member
-1 NNKGFVTMVSK
+1 MVSK
-12 RKLSKVDASE
+12 RKLSKGDASG
-22 ESFKTDLPS
+22 ESCKTDLPKT
-31 RCLEIKKSRIS
+31 KKSRIS
-42 DKENAS
+42 DKEN
-48 AFYGLED
+48 GHCGVEN
-55 EGVFEELLRTSGIV
+55 EGVFEELLRRSGIV
-69 LKAGEG
+69 LKVGEG
-75 QNEIAVDQMAFQ
+75 QNEIAVDQITFQ

-94 EKHPTYPAVVKQF
+94 EKHPTYPSVVKQF

-126 PCTPV
+126 PCTPM

-154 KILQPAVITL
+154 KILQPAVIAL

-172 FFDIVGT
+172 FFDVVGT

-196 RLLDSQDLVRKLMQ
+196 RLLDSQDLIKKLMQ

-266 DAELVAEV
+266 DAGLVAEV

-304 DAVEVISDLRKSLD
+304 DAVEVISDLRKNLD
-318 LSSCVLPLQIHSSQK
+318 LSSCVLPLQLLNSQK
-333 KIKSQVQASSS
+333 KTKSQVQASSS

-402 TNTRN
+402 TNTKN
-407 RKQTEKV
+407 RKQAEKV

-421 GCMPE
+421 GCIPE
-426 QLMQN
+426 QLMQK

-461 VVSFGSCMYKQ
+461 IVSFGSCMYKQ

-479 YCQQEVVA
+479 YCQQEVVT

-495 GAETE
+495 GSEAE
-500 LDISLDVLTDL
+500 LDTSLDVLTDL
-511 VVLHTSLLMRYATF
+511 VVLHTALLMRYATF
-525 VKTILDS
+525 LKTILDS

-585 IIGAVSM
+585 IIGAVTM
-592 IGSVALKSFWRENLV
+592 IGSVALKRS
-607 CVMGFASLESCAT
+607 
-620 TARLSIASRNEG
+620 EG
-632 DAASL
+632 DDFL
-637 ERPELNSE
+637 KRPELNNE

-663 TPEVLALYYD
+663 KPEVLALYYD
-673 EFASLI
+673 ELASLI

-685 LDLKLLDEFG
+685 LDLQLLDEFG

-709 LSPTVH
+709 LSPTVD

-735 AIAIN
+735 AIAVN
-740 LLPLVSQSELGKVT
+740 LLPLVSQSELGRVT
-754 AEASN
+754 GGVSS
-759 QSKRAVSPLCLSPCF
+759 QSKRAVSPMCLSPCF

-797 CPLYLTDLEAEGKL
+797 CPLYLTDLEVEGKL

-829 LNWFREIVNAFC
+829 LNWFREVVNAFC
-841 QQEDAEMK
+841 QQQDAEMK
-849 GKVLIRLQNI
+849 GKVLSRIQNI

-875 YVPPPAAFDSEA
+875 YVPPPATFDSEA
-887 PEAVPSINAA
+887 PDAAPSINAA
-897 GPARK
+897 GPVRK
-902 RSGRKKKADSSKAGS
+902 RSGRKKKADGSKAGS
-917 ADRSQAE
+917 ADRTQAD

-934 ELSELDKTAADREA
+934 ELSELEKSAADREA
-948 GNPLAQLQSYRPYF
+948 GHPLAQLQSYRPFF

-1013 EHVLPSG
+1013 EHVLTSG
-1020 STRRVPFLKARTAA
+1020 STRRVPF
-1034 GYGSRP
+1034 P
-1040 GLRQSTSGAS
+1040 
-1050 RPLLRRPG
+1050 
-1058 SFHLLVKWKCDTQ
+1058 
-1071 LCARAA
+1071 
-1077 LALSKERG
+1077 KERG
-1085 NKDVGFS
+1085 HKDIGFS

-1106 IDLLKPL
+1106 VNLLKPL
-1113 CKHMENMHNYFQAAV
+1113 CKHMENMHNYFQAVV
-1128 QNQGAEDEPG
+1128 QNQGVEDEPG

-1143 HQLMSSCYQLLLLTF
+1143 HQLMSSCYQQLLLTF

-1168 QHENTD
+1168 QLENSD

-1206 YLLNFQQSVPSFH
+1206 YLLNFQQSVPSFQ
-1219 CAHILTQLLIAIA
+1219 CAFILTQLLIAIA
-1232 EKPMSGWKKEKM
+1232 EKPMAGWKKEKT
-1244 ASLAKQ
+1244 ALLAKQ
-1250 FLCQSWVKPSGDQE
+1250 FLCQSWVKPSGDRE

-1290 IEEISSVGVPE
+1290 IEEISSVGVSE
-1301 LMNSAK
+1301 LINSAK

-1328 MMAQLESSVKSI
+1328 MMAQLESSVKGI

-1362 VRNFHILINL
+1362 VRNFHMLINL

-1405 HSFKKHTDD
+1405 HSFKKHRDD
-1414 VQSLLKTLQMSTR
+1414 VQSLLKTLQLSTR
-1427 QLHHMCGHSKIHQ
+1427 QLHHICGHSKIHQ

-1469 HCQEAFWVGILKN
+1469 QCQEAFWVGILKN
-1482 RDLQGEEILTQAS
+1482 RDLQGEEILTQGS
-1495 EERGSD
+1495 EERDSDGGSG
-1501 EDSAEGPAE
+1501 DSAEESAQE
-1510 EVAQGLRL
+1510 EPSGGDTDTDTDTDQDRDPE
-1518 WRAGRGGAGV
+1518 RGGAGAG
-1528 QRRG
+1528 RA

>member
-1 NNKGFVTMVSK
+1 MVSK
-12 RKLSKVDASE
+12 RKLSKVDGSE
-22 ESFKTDLPS
+22 ESCKTDLPS
-31 RCLEIKKSRIS
+31 RCLETKKSRIS
-42 DKENAS
+42 DKENDS
-48 AFYGLED
+48 AFCGLEN
-55 EGVFEELLRTSGIV
+55 EGVFEELLRTSGVV

-107 ISGLESHI
+107 ISGLEFHI
-115 KDRNQFKNCLL
+115 RDRNQFKNCLL

-196 RLLDSQDLVRKLMQ
+196 RLLDSQDLVKKLMQ

-245 LLKQGRR
+245 LLKQGRC
-252 LTVPVLDALSRLDL
+252 LTVPILDALSRLDL

-333 KIKSQVQASSS
+333 KIRSQVQASSS
-344 LSQVTTSQNC
+344 LSQVSTSQNC

-374 AWIKAIENSTSVSDH
+374 AWIKAIENSTFVSDH
-389 KVLDLIVLLLIHS
+389 KVIVLLFLLLIHS

-426 QLMQN
+426 QLMKN

-441 DFFPS
+441 DFFSS
-446 ILALAQTFLHSAHPA
+446 ILALAQAFLHSAHPA

-479 YCQQEVVA
+479 YCQQEVVT

-495 GAETE
+495 GSETE

-511 VVLHTSLLMRYATF
+511 VVLHPSLLMRYASF

-566 HMVIRKWLSSTVPN
+566 HMVIRKWLSSTVPD

-592 IGSVALKSFWRENLV
+592 IGSVALK
-607 CVMGFASLESCAT
+607 
-620 TARLSIASRNEG
+620 RNEG

-637 ERPELNSE
+637 ERPELSSE

-673 EFASLI
+673 EFANLI
-679 EKQKGN
+679 ERQKGN
-685 LDLKLLDEFG
+685 LDLQLLDEFG

-725 YNLDEDQSQE
+725 YNLDEDQSQG

-740 LLPLVSQSELGKVT
+740 LLPLVSQSELGRVT
-754 AEASN
+754 AAASN
-759 QSKRAVSPLCLSPCF
+759 QSKRAVSPMCLSPCF

-797 CPLYLTDLEAEGKL
+797 CPLYLTDLEVEGKL

-829 LNWFREIVNAFC
+829 LNWFREVVNAFC
-841 QQEDAEMK
+841 QQQDAEMK
-849 GKVLIRLQNI
+849 GKVLTRLQNI

-875 YVPPPAAFDSEA
+875 YFPPPATFDSEA
-887 PEAVPSINAA
+887 VEAVPSINAA

-902 RSGRKKKADSSKAGS
+902 RSGRKRKADGSKAGS
-917 ADRSQAE
+917 ADRSQAD

-934 ELSELDKTAADREA
+934 DLSELDKTAADRET
-948 GNPLAQLQSYRPYF
+948 GNPLAQLQSYRPYL

-1020 STRRVPFLKARTAA
+1020 STRRVPFPKARIAA
-1034 GYGSRP
+1034 GDG
-1040 GLRQSTSGAS
+1040 
-1050 RPLLRRPG
+1050 
-1058 SFHLLVKWKCDTQ
+1058 
-1071 LCARAA
+1071 
-1077 LALSKERG
+1077 G
-1085 NKDVGFS
+1085 NKDIGFS
-1092 HLCQRSPKEVAMCV
+1092 HLCQRSSKEVAMCV
-1106 IDLLKPL
+1106 VDLLKPL
-1113 CKHMENMHNYFQAAV
+1113 CKHMENMHNYFQV
-1128 QNQGAEDEPG
+1128 TRQNQGAEDEPG
-1138 VNIQE
+1138 VNVQE

-1219 CAHILTQLLIAIA
+1219 CAYILTQLLIAIA

-1250 FLCQSWVKPSGDQE
+1250 FLCQSWVKPSGDRE

-1328 MMAQLESSVKSI
+1328 MMAQLESSVRSI
-1340 PAGKPSDSSEVQLEK
+1340 PAGKPSDSSEALISK
-1355 LLRWNIA
+1355 ILNCA
-1362 VRNFHILINL
+1362 VGLHTCVGAQHYFAT
-1372 VKVFDSRPVL
+1372 KSC
-1382 SICLK
+1382 SK
-1387 YGRLFVEAFL
+1387 SKEYGRLFVEAFL

-1414 VQSLLKTLQMSTR
+1414 VQSLLKTLQLSTR

-1469 HCQEAFWVGILKN
+1469 QCQEAFWVGILKN

-1495 EERGSD
+1495 EESGADEDS
-1501 EDSAEGPAE
+1501 EDSAEIPAE
-1510 EVAQGLRL
+1510 E
-1518 WRAGRGGAGV
+1518 
-1528 QRRG
+1528 

>member
-1 NNKGFVTMVSK
+1 MVSK
-12 RKLSKVDASE
+12 RKLSKADASG
-22 ESFKTDLPS
+22 ESCKTDLPS
-31 RCLEIKKSRIS
+31 RCSETKKSRIS
-42 DKENAS
+42 DKEKSS
-48 AFYGLED
+48 AHGGVED
-55 EGVFEELLRTSGIV
+55 EGVFEELLRTSGII

-94 EKHPTYPAVVKQF
+94 EKHPTYPGVVKQF

-126 PCTPV
+126 PCTPI
-131 RTEGSRNLVHSY
+131 RTEGSRTLVHSY
-143 CESLIKLLLGI
+143 CESLMKLLLGI

-188 VNQFKWLD
+188 INQFKWLD
-196 RLLDSQDLVRKLMQ
+196 RLLDSQDLVKKLME

-252 LTVPVLDALSRLDL
+252 LTVPILDALSRLDL
-266 DAELVAEV
+266 DAGLLAEV
-274 RQSAM
+274 RQSTM

-294 KFILQ
+294 KFILH

-304 DAVEVISDLRKSLD
+304 DAVEVISDLRKNLD
-318 LSSCVLPLQIHSSQK
+318 LSSCVLPLQILGSQK
-333 KIKSQVQASSS
+333 KLKSQVQASSS
-344 LSQVTTSQNC
+344 VSQVTTSQNC

-402 TNTRN
+402 TNTKN

-431 AFQNHSTVIK
+431 AFQNHSLVIK

-461 VVSFGSCMYKQ
+461 IVSFGSCMYKQ

-479 YCQQEVVA
+479 YCQQEVVT

-495 GAETE
+495 GNETE

-511 VVLHTSLLMRYATF
+511 VILHTSLLMRYATF

-553 SQKQEGSYIQDDM
+553 SQRQEGSYIQDDM

-585 IIGAVSM
+585 IIGAVTM
-592 IGSVALKSFWRENLV
+592 IGSVALK
-607 CVMGFASLESCAT
+607 
-620 TARLSIASRNEG
+620 RNEG
-632 DAASL
+632 DGSSL

-663 TPEVLALYYD
+663 KPEVLALYYD
-673 EFASLI
+673 ELASLI

-685 LDLKLLDEFG
+685 LDLQLLDEFG

-709 LSPTVH
+709 LSPTVD

-725 YNLDEDQSQE
+725 YNLDEDESQG

-740 LLPLVSQSELGKVT
+740 LLPLVSQSELGRVT
-754 AEASN
+754 DGMSN
-759 QSKRAVSPLCLSPCF
+759 QSKRVVSPICLSPCF

-781 AEQNSG
+781 GEQNSG

-797 CPLYLTDLEAEGKL
+797 CPLYLTDLEVEGKL

-829 LNWFREIVNAFC
+829 LNWFREVVNAFC
-841 QQEDAEMK
+841 QQQDAEMK
-849 GKVLIRLQNI
+849 GKVLTRLQNI

-875 YVPPPAAFDSEA
+875 YVPPPATFDSEA
-887 PEAVPSINAA
+887 LEAVPSINAV
-897 GPARK
+897 GPVRK
-902 RSGRKKKADSSKAGS
+902 RNGRKKKTDGSKAGS
-917 ADRSQAE
+917 ADRSQVD
-924 DSSEGNQPDT
+924 DSSEGNQPDI
-934 ELSELDKTAADREA
+934 ELSELEKTAAEREA

-1013 EHVLPSG
+1013 EHVLTPG
-1020 STRRVPFLKARTAA
+1020 STRRVPFPKAS
-1034 GYGSRP
+1034 Y
-1040 GLRQSTSGAS
+1040 
-1050 RPLLRRPG
+1050 
-1058 SFHLLVKWKCDTQ
+1058 
-1071 LCARAA
+1071 
-1077 LALSKERG
+1077 
-1085 NKDVGFS
+1085 KDIGFS
-1092 HLCQRSPKEVAMCV
+1092 HLCQRSPKEVAMSV
-1106 IDLLKPL
+1106 VKLLKPL
-1113 CKHMENMHNYFQAAV
+1113 CNHMENMHNYFQV
-1128 QNQGAEDEPG
+1128 IVTRNRDVEDEPG

-1143 HQLMSSCYQLLLLTF
+1143 HQLMSSCYQQLLLTF

-1197 EELISESFQ
+1197 EELISESFH

-1219 CAHILTQLLIAIA
+1219 CAFILTQLLIAIA
-1232 EKPMSGWKKEKM
+1232 EKPMAGWKKEKM

-1250 FLCQSWVKPSGDQE
+1250 FLCQSWVKPSGDRE

-1301 LMNSAK
+1301 LINSAK

-1362 VRNFHILINL
+1362 VRNFHILVNL

-1405 HSFKKHTDD
+1405 YSFKKHRDD
-1414 VQSLLKTLQMSTR
+1414 VQSLLKTLQLSTR
-1427 QLHHMCGHSKIHQ
+1427 QLHHMCGHSKIRQ

-1482 RDLQGEEILTQAS
+1482 RDLQGEEILSQAS
-1495 EERGSD
+1495 EERDSD
-1501 EDSAEGPAE
+1501 EEDSAESPAE
-1510 EVAQGLRL
+1510 
-1518 WRAGRGGAGV
+1518 
-1528 QRRG
+1528 

>member
-1 NNKGFVTMVSK
+1 MVSK
-12 RKLSKVDASE
+12 RKLSKTDASG
-22 ESFKTDLPS
+22 ESCKTDLPS
-31 RCLEIKKSRIS
+31 RCSETKKPRIS
-42 DKENAS
+42 DKEKAS
-48 AFYGLED
+48 AHGGVEN
-55 EGVFEELLRTSGIV
+55 EGVFEELLRTSGII

-94 EKHPTYPAVVKQF
+94 EKHPTYPGVVKEF
-107 ISGLESHI
+107 VSGLESHI

-126 PCTPV
+126 PCTPM
-131 RTEGSRNLVHSY
+131 RTEGSRTLVHSY

-196 RLLDSQDLVRKLMQ
+196 KLLDSQDLVKKLMQ

-252 LTVPVLDALSRLDL
+252 LTVPILDALSRLDL
-266 DAELVAEV
+266 DAALLVEV

-294 KFILQ
+294 KFILH

-318 LSSCVLPLQIHSSQK
+318 LSSCVLPLQILGSQK
-333 KIKSQVQASSS
+333 QLKSQVQASSS
-344 LSQVTTSQNC
+344 VSQVTTSQNC

-374 AWIKAIENSTSVSDH
+374 AWIK
-389 KVLDLIVLLLIHS
+389 VLDLIVLLLIHS
-402 TNTRN
+402 TNTKN

-431 AFQNHSTVIK
+431 AFQNHSMVIK

-461 VVSFGSCMYKQ
+461 IVSFGSCMYKQ

-479 YCQQEVVA
+479 YCQQEVVT

-495 GAETE
+495 GNETE

-511 VVLHTSLLMRYATF
+511 VLLHTSLLMRYATF

-553 SQKQEGSYIQDDM
+553 SQRQEGSYIQDDM

-585 IIGAVSM
+585 IIGAVTM
-592 IGSVALKSFWRENLV
+592 IGSVALK
-607 CVMGFASLESCAT
+607 
-620 TARLSIASRNEG
+620 RNEG
-632 DAASL
+632 DGSSL

-673 EFASLI
+673 ELANLI
-679 EKQKGN
+679 EKQKGD
-685 LDLKLLDEFG
+685 LDLQLLDELW

-709 LSPTVH
+709 LNPTVD

-725 YNLDEDQSQE
+725 YNLDEDESQG

-740 LLPLVSQSELGKVT
+740 LLPLVSHSELGRVT
-754 AEASN
+754 DGMNN
-759 QSKRAVSPLCLSPCF
+759 QSKRVVSPICLSPCF

-781 AEQNSG
+781 GKQNNG

-797 CPLYLTDLEAEGKL
+797 CPLYLTDLEVEGKL

-829 LNWFREIVNAFC
+829 LNWFREVVNAFC
-841 QQEDAEMK
+841 QQQDAEMK
-849 GKVLIRLQNI
+849 GKVLTRLQNI

-875 YVPPPAAFDSEA
+875 YVPPPATFDSEA
-887 PEAVPSINAA
+887 LEAVPSINAV
-897 GPARK
+897 GPVRK
-902 RSGRKKKADSSKAGS
+902 RNGRKKKTDGSKAGS
-917 ADRSQAE
+917 ADRSQAD

-934 ELSELDKTAADREA
+934 ELSELEKTAAEREA

-983 DTEMHTEARE
+983 DTEMHTESRE

-1013 EHVLPSG
+1013 EHVL
-1020 STRRVPFLKARTAA
+1020 T
-1034 GYGSRP
+1034 
-1040 GLRQSTSGAS
+1040 
-1050 RPLLRRPG
+1050 PG
-1058 SFHLLVKWKCDTQ
+1058 S
-1071 LCARAA
+1071 ARRAPFP
-1077 LALSKERG
+1077 KERG
-1085 NKDVGFS
+1085 YKDIGFS
-1092 HLCQRSPKEVAMCV
+1092 HLCQRSPKEVAVCV
-1106 IDLLKPL
+1106 VKLLKPL
-1113 CKHMENMHNYFQAAV
+1113 CNHMENMHNYFQAV
-1128 QNQGAEDEPG
+1128 VIQNRGVEDEPG

-1143 HQLMSSCYQLLLLTF
+1143 HQLMCSCYQQLLLTF

-1185 RLKPGETEFLLL
+1185 RLKPGETEFLPL
-1197 EELISESFQ
+1197 EELISESFH

-1219 CAHILTQLLIAIA
+1219 CAFILTQLLIAIA
-1232 EKPMSGWKKEKM
+1232 EKPMAGWKKEKM

-1250 FLCQSWVKPSGDQE
+1250 FLCQSWVKPSGDRE

-1290 IEEISSVGVPE
+1290 VEEISSVGVPE
-1301 LMNSAK
+1301 LINSAK

-1405 HSFKKHTDD
+1405 YSFKKHRDD
-1414 VQSLLKTLQMSTR
+1414 VQSLLKTLQLSTR
-1427 QLHHMCGHSKIHQ
+1427 QLHHMCGHSKIRQ

-1482 RDLQGEEILTQAS
+1482 RDLQGEEILSQAS
-1495 EERGSD
+1495 EERDSEE
-1501 EDSAEGPAE
+1501 EDSAESPAE
-1510 EVAQGLRL
+1510 EPSGSDTDARDEDGA
-1518 WRAGRGGAGV
+1518 AGPGPSPTAP
-1528 QRRG
+1528 

>member
-1 NNKGFVTMVSK
+1 MVSK
-12 RKLSKVDASE
+12 RKLSKADASG
-22 ESFKTDLPS
+22 ESCKTDLPS
-31 RCLEIKKSRIS
+31 RCSETKKSRIS
-42 DKENAS
+42 DKEKSS
-48 AFYGLED
+48 AHGGVEN
-55 EGVFEELLRTSGIV
+55 EGVFEELLRTSGII

-94 EKHPTYPAVVKQF
+94 EKHPTYPGVVKQF

-126 PCTPV
+126 PCTPI
-131 RTEGSRNLVHSY
+131 RTEGSRTLVHSY
-143 CESLIKLLLGI
+143 CESLMKLLLGI
-154 KILQPAVITL
+154 KVLQPAVITL

-188 VNQFKWLD
+188 INQFKWLD
-196 RLLDSQDLVRKLMQ
+196 RLLDSQDLVKKLMQ

-252 LTVPVLDALSRLDL
+252 LTVPILDALSRLDL
-266 DAELVAEV
+266 DAGLLAEV
-274 RQSAM
+274 RHSAM

-294 KFILQ
+294 KFILH

-318 LSSCVLPLQIHSSQK
+318 LSSCVLPLQILGSQK
-333 KIKSQVQASSS
+333 KLKSQVQASSS
-344 LSQVTTSQNC
+344 MSQVTTSQNC

-374 AWIKAIENSTSVSDH
+374 AWIKAIENSMSVSDH

-402 TNTRN
+402 TNTKN

-431 AFQNHSTVIK
+431 AFQNHSLVIK

-461 VVSFGSCMYKQ
+461 IVSFGSCMYKQ

-479 YCQQEVVA
+479 YCQQEVVT

-495 GAETE
+495 GNETE

-511 VVLHTSLLMRYATF
+511 VILHTSLLMRYATF

-553 SQKQEGSYIQDDM
+553 SQRQEGSYIQDDM

-585 IIGAVSM
+585 IIGAVTM
-592 IGSVALKSFWRENLV
+592 IGSVALK
-607 CVMGFASLESCAT
+607 
-620 TARLSIASRNEG
+620 RNEG
-632 DAASL
+632 DGSSL

-663 TPEVLALYYD
+663 KPEVLALYYD
-673 EFASLI
+673 ELASLI

-685 LDLKLLDEFG
+685 LDLQLLDEFG

-709 LSPTVH
+709 LSPTVD

-725 YNLDEDQSQE
+725 YNLDEDESQG

-740 LLPLVSQSELGKVT
+740 LLPLVSQSELGRVT
-754 AEASN
+754 DGMSN
-759 QSKRAVSPLCLSPCF
+759 QSKRVVSPICLSPCF

-781 AEQNSG
+781 GEQNSG

-797 CPLYLTDLEAEGKL
+797 CPLYLTDLEVEGKL

-829 LNWFREIVNAFC
+829 LNWFREVVNAFC
-841 QQEDAEMK
+841 QQQDAEMK
-849 GKVLIRLQNI
+849 GKVLTRLQNI

-875 YVPPPAAFDSEA
+875 YVPPPATFDSEA
-887 PEAVPSINAA
+887 LEAVPSINAV
-897 GPARK
+897 GPVRK
-902 RSGRKKKADSSKAGS
+902 RNGRKKKTDGSKAGS
-917 ADRSQAE
+917 ADRSQAD
-924 DSSEGNQPDT
+924 DSSEGNQPDI
-934 ELSELDKTAADREA
+934 ELSELEKTAAEREA

-1013 EHVLPSG
+1013 EHVLTPG
-1020 STRRVPFLKARTAA
+1020 STRRVPFPKAS
-1034 GYGSRP
+1034 Y
-1040 GLRQSTSGAS
+1040 
-1050 RPLLRRPG
+1050 
-1058 SFHLLVKWKCDTQ
+1058 
-1071 LCARAA
+1071 
-1077 LALSKERG
+1077 
-1085 NKDVGFS
+1085 KDIGFS
-1092 HLCQRSPKEVAMCV
+1092 HLCQRSPKEVAMSV
-1106 IDLLKPL
+1106 VKLLKPL
-1113 CKHMENMHNYFQAAV
+1113 CNHMENMHNYFQV
-1128 QNQGAEDEPG
+1128 IVTQNRDVEDEPG

-1143 HQLMSSCYQLLLLTF
+1143 HQLMSSCYQQLLLTF

-1197 EELISESFQ
+1197 EELISESFH

-1219 CAHILTQLLIAIA
+1219 CAFILTQLLIAIA
-1232 EKPMSGWKKEKM
+1232 EKPMAGWKKEKM

-1250 FLCQSWVKPSGDQE
+1250 FLCRSWVKPSGDRE

-1301 LMNSAK
+1301 LINSAK

-1362 VRNFHILINL
+1362 VRNFHILVNL

-1405 HSFKKHTDD
+1405 YSFKKHRDD
-1414 VQSLLKTLQMSTR
+1414 VQSLLKTLQLSTR
-1427 QLHHMCGHSKIHQ
+1427 QLHHMCGHSKIRQ

-1482 RDLQGEEILTQAS
+1482 RDLQ
-1495 EERGSD
+1495 
-1501 EDSAEGPAE
+1501 
-1510 EVAQGLRL
+1510 
-1518 WRAGRGGAGV
+1518 
-1528 QRRG
+1528 

>member
-1 NNKGFVTMVSK
+1 MVSK

-22 ESFKTDLPS
+22 ESCKTDLPS
-31 RCLEIKKSRIS
+31 RCLETKKSRIS
-42 DKENAS
+42 DKENIS
-48 AFYGLED
+48 AFCGLEN

-196 RLLDSQDLVRKLMQ
+196 RLLDSQDLVKKLMQ

-252 LTVPVLDALSRLDL
+252 LTVPILDALSRLDL
-266 DAELVAEV
+266 EAELVAEV

-299 NVKAA
+299 NVKTA

-431 AFQNHSTVIK
+431 AFQNHSMVIK

-446 ILALAQTFLHSAHPA
+446 ILALAQAFLHSAHPA

-479 YCQQEVVA
+479 YCQQEVVT

-495 GAETE
+495 GSETE

-592 IGSVALKSFWRENLV
+592 IGSVALK
-607 CVMGFASLESCAT
+607 
-620 TARLSIASRNEG
+620 RNEG
-632 DAASL
+632 DGASL
-637 ERPELNSE
+637 ERPELNGE

-685 LDLKLLDEFG
+685 LDLQLLDDFG

-725 YNLDEDQSQE
+725 YNLDEDQSQG

-740 LLPLVSQSELGKVT
+740 LLPLVSQSELDRVT
-754 AEASN
+754 TGA
-759 QSKRAVSPLCLSPCF
+759 SKRAVSPMCLSPCF

-797 CPLYLTDLEAEGKL
+797 CPLYLTDLEVEGKL

-829 LNWFREIVNAFC
+829 LNWFREVVNAFC
-841 QQEDAEMK
+841 QQQDAEMK
-849 GKVLIRLQNI
+849 GKVLTRLQNI

-875 YVPPPAAFDSEA
+875 YVPPPATFDSEA

-902 RSGRKKKADSSKAGS
+902 RSGRKKKADGSKAGS
-917 ADRSQAE
+917 ADHSQAD

-934 ELSELDKTAADREA
+934 ELSELDKSAADREA

-969 FTVLHCGLLTKSVL
+969 FAVLHCGLLTKSVL
-983 DTEMHTEARE
+983 DTEMHTEACE

-1034 GYGSRP
+1034 GDG
-1040 GLRQSTSGAS
+1040 
-1050 RPLLRRPG
+1050 
-1058 SFHLLVKWKCDTQ
+1058 
-1071 LCARAA
+1071 
-1077 LALSKERG
+1077 G
-1085 NKDVGFS
+1085 NKDLGFS
-1092 HLCQRSPKEVAMCV
+1092 HLCQRSPKEVATCV
-1106 IDLLKPL
+1106 VDLLKPL

-1219 CAHILTQLLIAIA
+1219 CAYILTQLLIAVA

-1250 FLCQSWVKPSGDQE
+1250 FLCQSWVKPSGDRE

-1414 VQSLLKTLQMSTR
+1414 VQSLLKTLQLSTR

-1482 RDLQGEEILTQAS
+1482 RDLQ
-1495 EERGSD
+1495 
-1501 EDSAEGPAE
+1501 
-1510 EVAQGLRL
+1510 
-1518 WRAGRGGAGV
+1518 
-1528 QRRG
+1528 

>member
-1 NNKGFVTMVSK
+1 MVSK
-12 RKLSKVDASE
+12 RKLSNVDGSG
-22 ESFKTDLPS
+22 ESCKTDLPS
-31 RCLEIKKSRIS
+31 RCLETKKSRIS

-48 AFYGLED
+48 TLCGLED

-94 EKHPTYPAVVKQF
+94 EKHPTYPGVVKQF

-115 KDRNQFKNCLL
+115 RDRNQFKNCLL

-154 KILQPAVITL
+154 KILQPAVTTL

-196 RLLDSQDLVRKLMQ
+196 RLLDSQDLVKKLMH
-210 MVSVSPVPIQ
+210 MVSISPVPIQ
-220 HDIITSLPEILEDSQ
+220 HDIIISLPEILEDSQ

-252 LTVPVLDALSRLDL
+252 LTVPILDALSRLDL

-279 TIVPSVKLEDLPVVV
+279 TIVPSVKLEDLPVLV

-304 DAVEVISDLRKSLD
+304 NAVEVIADLRKSLD

-374 AWIKAIENSTSVSDH
+374 AWIKAIENTTSVSDH

-431 AFQNHSTVIK
+431 AFQNHSMVIK

-461 VVSFGSCMYKQ
+461 VVSFGSCMYQQ
-472 AFAAFDS
+472 AFSAFDS
-479 YCQQEVVA
+479 YCQQEVVT

-495 GAETE
+495 GSETE

-511 VVLHTSLLMRYATF
+511 VVLHTSLLMHHATF

-553 SQKQEGSYIQDDM
+553 SQRQEGSYIQDDM

-592 IGSVALKSFWRENLV
+592 IGSVALK
-607 CVMGFASLESCAT
+607 
-620 TARLSIASRNEG
+620 RNEG
-632 DAASL
+632 DSGLL
-637 ERPELNSE
+637 ERPELNGE

-652 LLDLVGFCCEQ
+652 LLDLVRFSCEQ
-663 TPEVLALYYD
+663 TPEILALYYD

-685 LDLKLLDEFG
+685 LDLQLLDEFG

-701 FPSDFVVD
+701 FPNDFVVD

-715 GSFLFPVKSL
+715 GSFWFPVKSL
-725 YNLDEDQSQE
+725 YNLDEDQSQG

-740 LLPLVSQSELGKVT
+740 LLPLVSQSEHSRLT
-754 AEASN
+754 AGVSN
-759 QSKRAVSPLCLSPCF
+759 QRKRAVSPMCLSPCF

-797 CPLYLTDLEAEGKL
+797 CPLYLTDLEVEGKL

-829 LNWFREIVNAFC
+829 LNWFREVVNAFC
-841 QQEDAEMK
+841 QQQDAEMK
-849 GKVLIRLQNI
+849 GKVLTRLQNI

-875 YVPPPAAFDSEA
+875 YVPPPATFDSEA
-887 PEAVPSINAA
+887 PEAVPSVNAA

-902 RSGRKKKADSSKAGS
+902 RSGRKKKADGSKAGS
-917 ADRSQAE
+917 ADHFQAE
-924 DSSEGNQPDT
+924 DNSEGNQLDT
-934 ELSELDKTAADREA
+934 ELSELDKTASDREA
-948 GNPLAQLQSYRPYF
+948 GNPLAQLQRYRPYF

-983 DTEMHTEARE
+983 DTEMHTEASE

-1013 EHVLPSG
+1013 EHVLPLRSA
-1020 STRRVPFLKARTAA
+1020 RRVPFPKA
-1034 GYGSRP
+1034 S
-1040 GLRQSTSGAS
+1040 
-1050 RPLLRRPG
+1050 
-1058 SFHLLVKWKCDTQ
+1058 
-1071 LCARAA
+1071 
-1077 LALSKERG
+1077 
-1085 NKDVGFS
+1085 NKDLGFS

-1106 IDLLKPL
+1106 VDLLKPL
-1113 CKHMENMHNYFQAAV
+1113 CKHMENMHNYFQVTV
-1128 QNQGAEDEPG
+1128 QNQSAEDEPG

-1143 HQLMSSCYQLLLLTF
+1143 HQLMSSCYQQLLLTF
-1158 RSLFAWNGFS
+1158 RSFFAWNGFS

-1185 RLKPGETEFLLL
+1185 RLKPGETEFLLH

-1206 YLLNFQQSVPSFH
+1206 YLLNLQKSVPTFH
-1219 CAHILTQLLIAIA
+1219 CAYILTQLLIAIA
-1232 EKPMSGWKKEKM
+1232 EEPMSGWKKEKM
-1244 ASLAKQ
+1244 ASLAKH
-1250 FLCQSWVKPSGDQE
+1250 FLCQSWVKPSGERE

-1355 LLRWNIA
+1355 LLHWNIA

-1414 VQSLLKTLQMSTR
+1414 VQSLLKTLQLSTR

-1482 RDLQGEEILTQAS
+1482 RDIQGEEILTQAS

-1501 EDSAEGPAE
+1501 EDEEDEEDSAEGPAE
-1510 EVAQGLRL
+1510 E
-1518 WRAGRGGAGV
+1518 
-1528 QRRG
+1528 

>member
-1 NNKGFVTMVSK
+1 MVSK
-12 RKLSKVDASE
+12 RKLSKADASG
-22 ESFKTDLPS
+22 ESCKTDLPS
-31 RCLEIKKSRIS
+31 RCSETKKSRIS
-42 DKENAS
+42 DKEKSS
-48 AFYGLED
+48 AHGGVEN
-55 EGVFEELLRTSGIV
+55 EGVFEELLRTSGII

-94 EKHPTYPAVVKQF
+94 EKHPTYPGVVKQF

-126 PCTPV
+126 PCTPI
-131 RTEGSRNLVHSY
+131 RTEGSRTLVHSY
-143 CESLIKLLLGI
+143 CESLMKLLLGI
-154 KILQPAVITL
+154 KVLQPAVITL

-196 RLLDSQDLVRKLMQ
+196 RLLDSQDLVKKLMQ

-252 LTVPVLDALSRLDL
+252 LTVPILDALSRLDL
-266 DAELVAEV
+266 DAGLLAEV

-294 KFILQ
+294 KFILH

-304 DAVEVISDLRKSLD
+304 DAVEVISDIRKSLD
-318 LSSCVLPLQIHSSQK
+318 LSSCVLPLQILGSQK
-333 KIKSQVQASSS
+333 KLKSQVQASSS
-344 LSQVTTSQNC
+344 MSQVTTSQNC

-374 AWIKAIENSTSVSDH
+374 AWIKAIENSTSASDH

-402 TNTRN
+402 TNTKN

-431 AFQNHSTVIK
+431 AFQNHSLVIK

-461 VVSFGSCMYKQ
+461 IVSFGSCMYKQ

-479 YCQQEVVA
+479 YCQQEVVT

-495 GAETE
+495 GNETE

-511 VVLHTSLLMRYATF
+511 VILHTSLLMRYATF

-553 SQKQEGSYIQDDM
+553 SQRQEGSYIQDDM

-585 IIGAVSM
+585 IIGAVTM
-592 IGSVALKSFWRENLV
+592 IGSVALK
-607 CVMGFASLESCAT
+607 
-620 TARLSIASRNEG
+620 RNEG
-632 DAASL
+632 DGSSL

-652 LLDLVGFCCEQ
+652 LLDLVGFCCEKK
-663 TPEVLALYYD
+663 PEVLALYYD
-673 EFASLI
+673 ELASLI

-685 LDLKLLDEFG
+685 LDLRLLDEFG

-709 LSPTVH
+709 LSPTVD

-725 YNLDEDQSQE
+725 YNLDEDESQG

-740 LLPLVSQSELGKVT
+740 LLPLVSQSELGRVT
-754 AEASN
+754 DGMSN
-759 QSKRAVSPLCLSPCF
+759 QSKRVVSPICLSPCF

-781 AEQNSG
+781 GEQNSG

-797 CPLYLTDLEAEGKL
+797 CPLYLTDLEVEGKL

-829 LNWFREIVNAFC
+829 LNWFREVVNAFC
-841 QQEDAEMK
+841 QQQDAEMK
-849 GKVLIRLQNI
+849 GKVLTRLQNI

-875 YVPPPAAFDSEA
+875 YVPPPATFDSEA
-887 PEAVPSINAA
+887 LEAVPSINAV
-897 GPARK
+897 GPVRK
-902 RSGRKKKADSSKAGS
+902 RNGRKKKTDGSKAGS
-917 ADRSQAE
+917 ADRSQAD
-924 DSSEGNQPDT
+924 DSSEGNQPDI
-934 ELSELDKTAADREA
+934 ELSELEKTTAEREA

-993 VVQLGPAELCFLLDD
+993 VVQLGSAELCFLLDD

-1013 EHVLPSG
+1013 EHVLTPG
-1020 STRRVPFLKARTAA
+1020 STRRVPFPKAS
-1034 GYGSRP
+1034 Y
-1040 GLRQSTSGAS
+1040 
-1050 RPLLRRPG
+1050 
-1058 SFHLLVKWKCDTQ
+1058 
-1071 LCARAA
+1071 
-1077 LALSKERG
+1077 
-1085 NKDVGFS
+1085 KDIGFS
-1092 HLCQRSPKEVAMCV
+1092 HLCQRSPKEVAMSV
-1106 IDLLKPL
+1106 VKLLKPL
-1113 CKHMENMHNYFQAAV
+1113 CNHMENMHNYFQV
-1128 QNQGAEDEPG
+1128 IVTQNQDVEDEPG

-1143 HQLMSSCYQLLLLTF
+1143 HQLMSSCYQQLLLTF

-1197 EELISESFQ
+1197 EELISESFH

-1219 CAHILTQLLIAIA
+1219 CAFILTQLLMAVA
-1232 EKPMSGWKKEKM
+1232 EKPMAGWKKEKM

-1250 FLCQSWVKPSGDQE
+1250 FLCRSWVKPSGDRE

-1301 LMNSAK
+1301 LINSAK

-1362 VRNFHILINL
+1362 VRNFHILVNL

-1405 HSFKKHTDD
+1405 YSFKKHRDD
-1414 VQSLLKTLQMSTR
+1414 VQSLLKTLQLSTR
-1427 QLHHMCGHSKIHQ
+1427 QLHHMCGHSKICQ

-1482 RDLQGEEILTQAS
+1482 RDLQ
-1495 EERGSD
+1495 
-1501 EDSAEGPAE
+1501 
-1510 EVAQGLRL
+1510 
-1518 WRAGRGGAGV
+1518 
-1528 QRRG
+1528 

>member
-1 NNKGFVTMVSK
+1 
-12 RKLSKVDASE
+12 
-22 ESFKTDLPS
+22 
-31 RCLEIKKSRIS
+31 
-42 DKENAS
+42 
-48 AFYGLED
+48 
-55 EGVFEELLRTSGIV
+55 
-69 LKAGEG
+69 
-75 QNEIAVDQMAFQ
+75 MAFQ

-94 EKHPTYPAVVKQF
+94 EKHPTYPGQF

-126 PCTPV
+126 PCTPI
-131 RTEGSRNLVHSY
+131 RSEGSRSEKMYFVFSFSQSW
-143 CESLIKLLLGI
+143 SLFKCHVALSRVEGKAIA
-154 KILQPAVITL
+154 PANTQQDSFL
-164 LLEKIPEF
+164 MQN
-172 FFDIVGT
+172 VGT

-196 RLLDSQDLVRKLMQ
+196 RLLDSQHLVRKLMQ
-210 MVSVSPVPIQ
+210 MLSVSPVPIQ

-252 LTVPVLDALSRLDL
+252 LTVPILDALSRLDL
-266 DAELVAEV
+266 DAGLLAEV

-294 KFILQ
+294 KFILH

-318 LSSCVLPLQIHSSQK
+318 LSSCVLPLQIIGSQK

-344 LSQVTTSQNC
+344 MSQVTSSQNC

-402 TNTRN
+402 TNTKN

-426 QLMQN
+426 QLMQK
-431 AFQNHSTVIK
+431 AFQNHSVVIK

-446 ILALAQTFLHSAHPA
+446 ILALAQMFLHSAHPS

-479 YCQQEVVA
+479 YCQQEVVT

-495 GAETE
+495 GTETE

-544 FYILSTLAF
+544 FSILSTLAF
-553 SQKQEGSYIQDDM
+553 SQRQEGSYIQDDM

-585 IIGAVSM
+585 IIGAVTM
-592 IGSVALKSFWRENLV
+592 IGSLELDPFTLPISVDSLSF
-607 CVMGFASLESCAT
+607 
-620 TARLSIASRNEG
+620 
-632 DAASL
+632 
-637 ERPELNSE
+637 
-645 RDGQLST
+645 QLST

-673 EFASLI
+673 ELASLI

-685 LDLKLLDEFG
+685 LDLQLLVCCRFVN
-695 KSLVED
+695 KSLSVC
-701 FPSDFVVD
+701 PCS
-709 LSPTVH
+709 
-715 GSFLFPVKSL
+715 SFLFPVKSL
-725 YNLDEDQSQE
+725 FNLDEDESQG

-740 LLPLVSQSELGKVT
+740 LLPLVSQSELGRVT
-754 AEASN
+754 EGAM
-759 QSKRAVSPLCLSPCF
+759 SPICLSPCF

-781 AEQNSG
+781 GEQNSG

-797 CPLYLTDLEAEGKL
+797 CPLYLTDLEVEGKL

-829 LNWFREIVNAFC
+829 LNWFREVSRAF
-841 QQEDAEMK
+841 
-849 GKVLIRLQNI
+849 
-859 TELQNVL
+859 
-866 GKCLAATPG
+866 
-875 YVPPPAAFDSEA
+875 S
-887 PEAVPSINAA
+887 
-897 GPARK
+897 
-902 RSGRKKKADSSKAGS
+902 AGS
-917 ADRSQAE
+917 GVALRSRVQLLLKKILQVATLILPLTF
-924 DSSEGNQPDT
+924 Q
-934 ELSELDKTAADREA
+934 TAAEREA
-948 GNPLAQLQSYRPYF
+948 GSPLAQLQSYRPYF

-993 VVQLGPAELCFLLDD
+993 FVQLGPAELCFLLDD

-1013 EHVLPSG
+1013 EHVLTPG
-1020 STRRVPFLKARTAA
+1020 STRRVPF
-1034 GYGSRP
+1034 P
-1040 GLRQSTSGAS
+1040 
-1050 RPLLRRPG
+1050 
-1058 SFHLLVKWKCDTQ
+1058 
-1071 LCARAA
+1071 
-1077 LALSKERG
+1077 KERG
-1085 NKDVGFS
+1085 YKDIGFS

-1106 IDLLKPL
+1106 VKLLKPL
-1113 CKHMENMHNYFQAAV
+1113 CNHMENMHNYFQV
-1128 QNQGAEDEPG
+1128 ILIQNQGAEDEPG

-1143 HQLMSSCYQLLLLTF
+1143 HQLMSSCYQQLLLTF

-1197 EELISESFQ
+1197 EELISESFH

-1219 CAHILTQLLIAIA
+1219 CAFILTQLLIAIA
-1232 EKPMSGWKKEKM
+1232 EKPMTGWKKEKM

-1250 FLCQSWVKPSGDQE
+1250 FLCQSWVKPGGDRE
-1264 KGSQFNSAL
+1264 KGSQFNSEL
-1273 HTLLCVYLEHTD
+1273 YTVLCVYLEHTD
-1285 NILKA
+1285 NILKS

-1301 LMNSAK
+1301 LINSAK

-1340 PAGKPSDSSEVQLEK
+1340 PAGKPSDLSE
-1355 LLRWNIA
+1355 
-1362 VRNFHILINL
+1362 F
-1372 VKVFDSRPVL
+1372 
-1382 SICLK
+1382 
-1387 YGRLFVEAFL
+1387 GRLFVEAFL

-1405 HSFKKHTDD
+1405 YSFKKHRDD
-1414 VQSLLKTLQMSTR
+1414 VQSLLKTLQLSTR
-1427 QLHHMCGHSKIHQ
+1427 QLHHMCGHSKIRQ

-1482 RDLQGEEILTQAS
+1482 RDLQGEEILSQAA
-1495 EERGSD
+1495 EERDSD
-1501 EDSAEGPAE
+1501 EEDSAESPAE
-1510 EVAQGLRL
+1510 VPLPRL
-1518 WRAGRGGAGV
+1518 PAAMGDSVETLVLTPRRRGG
-1528 QRRG
+1528 QPRL

>member
-1 NNKGFVTMVSK
+1 MVSK
-12 RKLSKVDASE
+12 RKLSKADASG
-22 ESFKTDLPS
+22 ESCKTDLPS
-31 RCLEIKKSRIS
+31 RCSETKKSRIS
-42 DKENAS
+42 DKEKSS
-48 AFYGLED
+48 AHGGVEN
-55 EGVFEELLRTSGIV
+55 EGVFEELLRTSGII

-94 EKHPTYPAVVKQF
+94 EKHPTYPGVVKLF

-126 PCTPV
+126 PCTPI
-131 RTEGSRNLVHSY
+131 RTEGSRTLVHSY
-143 CESLIKLLLGI
+143 CESLMKLLLGI
-154 KILQPAVITL
+154 KVLQPAVITL

-188 VNQFKWLD
+188 INQFKWLD
-196 RLLDSQDLVRKLMQ
+196 RLLDSQDLVKKLMQ

-252 LTVPVLDALSRLDL
+252 LTVPILDALSRLDL
-266 DAELVAEV
+266 DAGLLAEV

-294 KFILQ
+294 KFILH

-318 LSSCVLPLQIHSSQK
+318 LSSCVLPLQILGSQK
-333 KIKSQVQASSS
+333 KLKSQVQASSS
-344 LSQVTTSQNC
+344 MSQVTTSQNC

-374 AWIKAIENSTSVSDH
+374 AWIKAIENSMSVSDH

-402 TNTRN
+402 TNTKN

-431 AFQNHSTVIK
+431 AFQNHSLVIK

-461 VVSFGSCMYKQ
+461 IVSFGSCMYKQ

-479 YCQQEVVA
+479 YCQQEVVT

-495 GAETE
+495 GNETE

-511 VVLHTSLLMRYATF
+511 VILHTSLLMRYATF
-525 VKTILDS
+525 MKTILDS

-553 SQKQEGSYIQDDM
+553 SQRQEGSYIQDDM

-585 IIGAVSM
+585 IIGAVTM
-592 IGSVALKSFWRENLV
+592 IGSVALK
-607 CVMGFASLESCAT
+607 
-620 TARLSIASRNEG
+620 RNEG
-632 DAASL
+632 DGSSL

-663 TPEVLALYYD
+663 KPEVLALYYD
-673 EFASLI
+673 ELASLI

-685 LDLKLLDEFG
+685 LDLQLLDEFG

-709 LSPTVH
+709 LSPTVD

-725 YNLDEDQSQE
+725 YNLDEDESQG

-740 LLPLVSQSELGKVT
+740 LLPLVSQSELGRVT
-754 AEASN
+754 DGMSN
-759 QSKRAVSPLCLSPCF
+759 QSKRVVSPICLSPCF

-781 AEQNSG
+781 GEQNSG

-797 CPLYLTDLEAEGKL
+797 CPLYLTDLEVEGKL

-829 LNWFREIVNAFC
+829 LNWFREVVNAFC
-841 QQEDAEMK
+841 QQQDAEMK
-849 GKVLIRLQNI
+849 GKVLTRLQNI

-875 YVPPPAAFDSEA
+875 YVPPPATFDSEA
-887 PEAVPSINAA
+887 LEAVPSINAV
-897 GPARK
+897 GPVRK
-902 RSGRKKKADSSKAGS
+902 RNGRKKKTDGSKAGS
-917 ADRSQAE
+917 ADRSQAD
-924 DSSEGNQPDT
+924 DSSEGNQPDI
-934 ELSELDKTAADREA
+934 ELSELEKTAAEREA

-1013 EHVLPSG
+1013 EHVLTPG
-1020 STRRVPFLKARTAA
+1020 STRRVPFPKAS
-1034 GYGSRP
+1034 Y
-1040 GLRQSTSGAS
+1040 
-1050 RPLLRRPG
+1050 
-1058 SFHLLVKWKCDTQ
+1058 
-1071 LCARAA
+1071 
-1077 LALSKERG
+1077 
-1085 NKDVGFS
+1085 KDIGFS
-1092 HLCQRSPKEVAMCV
+1092 HLCQRSPKEVAMSV
-1106 IDLLKPL
+1106 VKLLKPL
-1113 CKHMENMHNYFQAAV
+1113 CNHMENMHNYFQV
-1128 QNQGAEDEPG
+1128 IVTQNRDVEDEPG

-1143 HQLMSSCYQLLLLTF
+1143 HQLMSSCYQQLLLTF

-1197 EELISESFQ
+1197 EELISESFH

-1219 CAHILTQLLIAIA
+1219 CAFILTQLLIAIA
-1232 EKPMSGWKKEKM
+1232 EKPMAGWKKEKM

-1250 FLCQSWVKPSGDQE
+1250 FLCRSWVKPSGDRE

-1301 LMNSAK
+1301 LINSAK

-1362 VRNFHILINL
+1362 VRNFHILVNL

-1405 HSFKKHTDD
+1405 YSFKKHRDD
-1414 VQSLLKTLQMSTR
+1414 VQSLLKTLQLSTR
-1427 QLHHMCGHSKIHQ
+1427 QLHHMCGHSKIRQ

-1482 RDLQGEEILTQAS
+1482 RDLQ
-1495 EERGSD
+1495 
-1501 EDSAEGPAE
+1501 
-1510 EVAQGLRL
+1510 
-1518 WRAGRGGAGV
+1518 
-1528 QRRG
+1528 

>member
-1 NNKGFVTMVSK
+1 MISK
-12 RKLSKVDASE
+12 RKLSLTDASE
-22 ESFKTDLPS
+22 ENCKTDLQKT
-31 RCLEIKKSRIS
+31 KKSRIS
-42 DKENAS
+42 NEEKAS
-48 AFYGLED
+48 AHGGVED
-55 EGVFEELLRTSGIV
+55 EGVFEELLRTSGII
-69 LKAGEG
+69 LKTGEG
-75 QNEIAVDQMAFQ
+75 QNEIAVDHMAFQ

-94 EKHPTYPAVVKQF
+94 EKHPTYPGVVKQF

-126 PCTPV
+126 PCTPIQ
-131 RTEGSRNLVHSY
+131 TEGSRTLVHSY

-154 KILQPAVITL
+154 KILQPAVITV

-196 RLLDSQDLVRKLMQ
+196 RLLDSQDLVKKLMQ

-252 LTVPVLDALSRLDL
+252 LTVPILDALSRLDL
-266 DAELVAEV
+266 DAGLLAEV

-279 TIVPSVKLEDLPVVV
+279 TIVPSVKLEDLPVVI
-294 KFILQ
+294 KFILH

-304 DAVEVISDLRKSLD
+304 DVVEVISDLRKNLD
-318 LSSCVLPLQIHSSQK
+318 LSSCVLPLQILGSQK
-333 KIKSQVQASSS
+333 KLKSQVQASSS
-344 LSQVTTSQNC
+344 MSQITTSQNC

-402 TNTRN
+402 TNIKN

-431 AFQNHSTVIK
+431 AFQNHSMVIK

-446 ILALAQTFLHSAHPA
+446 ILALAQMFLHSAHPA
-461 VVSFGSCMYKQ
+461 IVSFGSCMYKQ

-479 YCQQEVVA
+479 YCQQEVVT

-495 GAETE
+495 GNETE

-511 VVLHTSLLMRYATF
+511 VVLHTSLMIRYASF
-525 VKTILDS
+525 VKTILDC

-544 FYILSTLAF
+544 FHILSTLAF
-553 SQKQEGSYIQDDM
+553 SQRQEGSYIQDDM

-585 IIGAVSM
+585 IIGAVTM
-592 IGSVALKSFWRENLV
+592 IGSVALK
-607 CVMGFASLESCAT
+607 
-620 TARLSIASRNEG
+620 RNEG
-632 DAASL
+632 DGSSL

-663 TPEVLALYYD
+663 TPEILALYYD
-673 EFASLI
+673 ELASLI
-679 EKQKGN
+679 EKQTGN
-685 LDLKLLDEFG
+685 LDLQLLDEFG
-695 KSLVED
+695 KSLVEN

-709 LSPTVH
+709 LSPRVD

-725 YNLDEDQSQE
+725 YNLDEDESQE

-740 LLPLVSQSELGKVT
+740 LLPLVAQSEFGRVT
-754 AEASN
+754 DGMSN
-759 QSKRAVSPLCLSPCF
+759 QSKRVVSPMCLSPCF

-781 AEQNSG
+781 GEQNSG

-797 CPLYLTDLEAEGKL
+797 CPLYLTDLEVEGKL

-829 LNWFREIVNAFC
+829 LNWFREVVNAFC
-841 QQEDAEMK
+841 QQQDAEMK
-849 GKVLIRLQNI
+849 GKVLTRLQNI

-875 YVPPPAAFDSEA
+875 YVPPPATFDFEA
-887 PEAVPSINAA
+887 REATPSINAL

-902 RSGRKKKADSSKAGS
+902 KNGRKKKADGSKAGS
-917 ADRSQAE
+917 ADHSQA
-924 DSSEGNQPDT
+924 DDTSEGNQPDT
-934 ELSELDKTAADREA
+934 ELSELEKTAAEKEA
-948 GNPLAQLQSYRPYF
+948 GSPLAQLQSYRLCF

-983 DTEMHTEARE
+983 DTEMHTEFRE

-1013 EHVLPSG
+1013 EHVLTPS
-1020 STRRVPFLKARTAA
+1020 STRRVPF
-1034 GYGSRP
+1034 P
-1040 GLRQSTSGAS
+1040 
-1050 RPLLRRPG
+1050 
-1058 SFHLLVKWKCDTQ
+1058 
-1071 LCARAA
+1071 
-1077 LALSKERG
+1077 KERG
-1085 NKDVGFS
+1085 YKDIGFS
-1092 HLCQRSPKEVAMCV
+1092 HLCQRSPKEVAIYV
-1106 IDLLKPL
+1106 VKLLKPL
-1113 CKHMENMHNYFQAAV
+1113 CNHMENMHNYFQAFLI
-1128 QNQGAEDEPG
+1128 QNRGVEDEPG

-1143 HQLMSSCYQLLLLTF
+1143 HQLMSSCYQQLLLTF

-1185 RLKPGETEFLLL
+1185 RLKPGETEFLHL
-1197 EELISESFQ
+1197 EELISESFH
-1206 YLLNFQQSVPSFH
+1206 YLLNFQQSVPNFH
-1219 CAHILTQLLIAIA
+1219 CAFILTQLLIAIA
-1232 EKPMSGWKKEKM
+1232 EKPMAGWKKEKM

-1250 FLCQSWVKPSGDQE
+1250 FLCQSWVKPSGDRE

-1273 HTLLCVYLEHTD
+1273 YTLLCVYLEHTD

-1290 IEEISSVGVPE
+1290 IEEISSVGVAE
-1301 LMNSAK
+1301 LINTAK

-1328 MMAQLESSVKSI
+1328 MMAQLENSVKSI

-1355 LLRWNIA
+1355 LLRWNIS

-1405 HSFKKHTDD
+1405 YSFKKHRDD
-1414 VQSLLKTLQMSTR
+1414 VQSLLKTLQLSTR

-1469 HCQEAFWVGILKN
+1469 HCQEAFWVGVLKN

-1495 EERGSD
+1495 EERDSD
-1501 EDSAEGPAE
+1501 GEDSSTESPAE
-1510 EVAQGLRL
+1510 EPSGSGSEEDGA
-1518 WRAGRGGAGV
+1518 AGPGPSPAAP
-1528 QRRG
+1528 